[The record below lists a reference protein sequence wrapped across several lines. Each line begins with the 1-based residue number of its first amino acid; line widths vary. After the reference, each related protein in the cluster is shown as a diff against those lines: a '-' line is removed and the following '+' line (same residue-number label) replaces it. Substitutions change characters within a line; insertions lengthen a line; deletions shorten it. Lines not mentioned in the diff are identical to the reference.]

1 MERTM
6 MVRSVLA
13 TALAMALTACGGGGG
28 GGSNVRVDPP
38 PTTPTPPTTPPPTT
52 PPPAKPQEPAFDAH
66 LSVTNARAAQA
77 AGLTGQGVR
86 IGIVDS
92 GVQRNAVAL
101 NGRVL
106 ANFNYIDPA
115 RNNLAV
121 DDVVGHGTAVASL
134 AAGAAVGT
142 WPGGIAPG
150 AQIVSARIISDK
162 PPTDDGSGQ
171 GNAFSGPLGVA
182 QVHQDLI
189 SYNVKVMNN
198 SWGGL
203 YWTDLPTTAQV
214 AAEYRPFVINHGG
227 LVVFAAGN
235 DGRSEP
241 SSLAALPSQKGVA
254 GTLPA
259 ADLERGWLVATAV
272 DPFTPGALASYSNAC
287 GQAARYCLAAPGSA
301 VYPDAN
307 GGSYYWN
314 YGTSFAAPLVSGAA
328 ALVWQRFPYFNNDLV
343 RQTLLGTAKDIG
355 APGVDPVFGYGLLD
369 IGRAINGPGRFDWG
383 DVVANVD
390 AGSTNSMW
398 SNDITGSGG
407 LVKQGG
413 GKLVLA
419 GNNSYSGATRIERG
433 ILTLQNGGVIRSNV
447 TILAQPDPDST
458 GLQFNGGTP
467 RVIGNVVN
475 GGSVFLTT
483 GNTTG
488 TIEGN
493 YTQQP
498 GAQVMIALGANALQ
512 VTGNATINGGVRVHG
527 FVSGYVPQNGTRQD
541 LIHAAGGLN
550 GTFSTQ
556 ATSTGLQGL
565 TLVAPTYG
573 YDSNNAWLNVNQVS
587 VTAAASGLSASAQ
600 AAAQRLE
607 GAFAVLDGNT
617 GLQGSPFGTAAGAL
631 QWAGGGQ
638 QGLADSLQS
647 LSGQAHARAEAA
659 TFDSIDMSRRA
670 IAERCDR
677 VQATPRLRGS
687 WQSALGEAGQG
698 SCAGNAADSRGWMA
712 GQDLP
717 LGGNGLM
724 GVAFGETRS
733 NGGSSFGGD
742 RGRDRQAQAQLYAG
756 WSLGRG
762 YALAQFGSGQFTRAL
777 DRQLL
782 LGAGAYGVSA
792 RYGGRFS
799 SASVE
804 GGYRLGRAGASLTP
818 YLGASTTRVDTDAFN
833 ELGGFGFGLRGD
845 ATRAQRSQMLAGVR
859 GERGWGRWNLR
870 GHAEWQQR
878 LDGGDADWQA
888 SFVGVDAWAPL
899 AGWNAPRGSAL
910 IGVALE
916 SWWGRNGRLSLGF
929 DQRIGGE
936 GARQAALRYST
947 GF

>member
-1 MERTM
+1 MERTT
-6 MVRSVLA
+6 MVRSALG
-13 TALAMALTACGGGGG
+13 TALALALTACGGGGG
-28 GGSNVRVDPP
+28 GSNVRIDPP
-38 PTTPTPPTTPPPTT
+38 PTTPTPPTTPPPTP

-77 AGLTGQGVR
+77 AGLTGQVVR

-101 NGRVL
+101 NGRVV
-106 ANFNYIDPA
+106 ANLNYIDPA
-115 RNNLAV
+115 KNNLGV

-134 AAGAAVGT
+134 AAGAAVGS

-162 PPTDDGSGQ
+162 PPADDGSGK

-189 SYNVKVMNN
+189 NYNVKVMNN

-254 GTLPA
+254 GSLPA

-272 DPFTPGALASYSNAC
+272 DPYTPGALAGYANAC

-328 ALVWQRFPYFNNDLV
+328 ALVWQRFPYFSNDLV

-355 APGVDPVFGYGLLD
+355 AAGVDPVFGYGLLD

-390 AGSTNSMW
+390 AGSTNSIW
-398 SNDITGSGG
+398 SNDITGGGG

-413 GKLVLA
+413 GKLVLV
-419 GNNSYSGATRIERG
+419 GNNSYTGATRIERG
-433 ILTLQNGGVIRSNV
+433 ILSLQNGGVIRSNV
-447 TILAQPDPDST
+447 TILGQPDPDST

-467 RVIGNVVN
+467 RVIGDVTN
-475 GGSVFLTT
+475 GSSVFLTT
-483 GNTTG
+483 ANTTG

-493 YTQQP
+493 YTQQA
-498 GAQVMIALGANALQ
+498 GAQLMIALGANALQ
-512 VTGNATINGGVRVHG
+512 VTGNAAIDGGVRVHG
-527 FVSGYVPQNGTRQD
+527 MVTGYVPQNGARQD
-541 LIHAAGGLN
+541 LIHAAGRLS
-550 GTFSTQ
+550 GTFSTP
-556 ATSTGLQGL
+556 ATSTGLQGVSL
-565 TLVAPTYG
+565 LQSSYG
-573 YDSNNAWLNVNQVS
+573 YDSNNAWLNLTQVS
-587 VTAAASGLSASAQ
+587 VTAAASGLSTSAQ
-600 AAAQRLE
+600 AAAQRVE
-607 GAFAVLDGNT
+607 GAFAVLDGNP
-617 GLQGSPFGTAAGAL
+617 GLQGSQFGAAAGAL
-631 QWAGGGQ
+631 QWTGGGND
-638 QGLADSLQS
+638 GLAASLQS

-670 IAERCDR
+670 IAERFDR
-677 VQATPRLRGS
+677 VQAAPRLRGT

-698 SCAGNAADSRGWMA
+698 SFAGNTADSRGWMA

-717 LGGNGLM
+717 LGSNGLM

-756 WSLGRG
+756 WNLGRG

-845 ATRAQRSQMLAGVR
+845 ANRVQRSQMQAGVR
-859 GERGWGRWNLR
+859 GERGWGRWTLR

-878 LDGGDADWQA
+878 LDGADADWQA

-910 IGVALE
+910 FGVALE

-929 DQRIGGE
+929 DQRVGGE

>member
-1 MERTM
+1 
-6 MVRSVLA
+6 
-13 TALAMALTACGGGGG
+13 
-28 GGSNVRVDPP
+28 
-38 PTTPTPPTTPPPTT
+38 TT

-101 NGRVL
+101 NGRVV
-106 ANFNYIDPA
+106 ANLNYIDPA
-115 RNNLAV
+115 RNNLQV

-134 AAGAAVGT
+134 AAGASVGS

-150 AQIVSARIISDK
+150 AQIVSARIIADK
-162 PPTDDGSGQ
+162 PPVDDGSGK
-171 GNAFSGPLGVA
+171 GNSFSGPLGVA

-235 DGRSEP
+235 DARPEP
-241 SSLAALPSQKGVA
+241 SSLAALPSQLGVA
-254 GTLPA
+254 GSLPA

-272 DPFTPGALASYSNAC
+272 DPYAPGTLASYANAC

-328 ALVWQRFPYFNNDLV
+328 ALVWQRYPYFDNNLV

-355 APGVDPVFGYGLLD
+355 APGVDAVFGYGLLD
-369 IGRAINGPGRFDWG
+369 ISRAIKGPGRFDWG
-383 DVVANVD
+383 DVVVNVD
-390 AGSTNSMW
+390 APSSGSLW
-398 SNDITGSGG
+398 SNDIVGSGG

-413 GKLVLA
+413 GTLVLG

-433 ILTLQNGGVIRSNV
+433 ILSLQNGSVIRSNV

-475 GGSVFLTT
+475 GSSVFLTT

-493 YTQQP
+493 YTQQA
-498 GAQVMIALGANALQ
+498 GAQLMIALGANALQ

-527 FVSGYVPQNGTRQD
+527 FVSGYVPQNGSRQD
-541 LIHAAGGLN
+541 LIHAAGGLS
-550 GTFSTQ
+550 GTFSSP
-556 ATSTGLQGL
+556 ATSSGLQGL
-565 TLVAPTYG
+565 SLLQSSYG
-573 YDSNNAWLNVNQVS
+573 YDTNNAWLNLTQVS
-587 VTAAASGLSASAQ
+587 VTAAATGLTASAQ
-600 AAAQRLE
+600 SAAQRVDS
-607 GAFAVLDGNT
+607 AFSALDGDT
-617 GLQGSPFGTAAGAL
+617 TLQGSAFGTAAGAL
-631 QWAGGGQ
+631 QWTGGGSK
-638 QGLADSLQS
+638 GLEASLQS
-647 LSGQAHARAEAA
+647 LSGQAHARAESA
-659 TFDSIDMSRRA
+659 TFDSIDMARRA
-670 IAERCDR
+670 IAERFDR
-677 VQATPRLRGS
+677 VQAAPRLRGA

-698 SCAGNAADSRGWMA
+698 SFAGNAADSRGWMA

-717 LGGNGLM
+717 LGSNGLM

-756 WSLGRG
+756 WNLGRG
-762 YALAQFGSGQFTRAL
+762 YALAQVGSGQFTRAL

-804 GGYRLGRAGASLTP
+804 GGYRFGRAGASFTP
-818 YLGASTTRVDTDAFN
+818 YVGASSTRVDTDAFN
-833 ELGGFGFGLRGD
+833 ELGGFGFGLRGE
-845 ATRAQRSQMLAGVR
+845 ANRVQRSQMLAGIR
-859 GERGWGRWNLR
+859 GERGWGRWTVR

-878 LDGGDADWQA
+878 LDGADADWQA

-910 IGVALE
+910 FGVALE

-929 DQRIGGE
+929 DQRVGGE

>member
-1 MERTM
+1 
-6 MVRSVLA
+6 A
-13 TALAMALTACGGGGG
+13 
-28 GGSNVRVDPP
+28 
-38 PTTPTPPTTPPPTT
+38 TTPPPTT

-101 NGRVL
+101 NGRVV
-106 ANFNYIDPA
+106 ANLNYIDPA
-115 RNNLAV
+115 RNNLQV

-134 AAGAAVGT
+134 AAGASVGS

-150 AQIVSARIISDK
+150 AQIVSARIIADK
-162 PPTDDGSGQ
+162 PPVDDGSGK
-171 GNAFSGPLGVA
+171 GNSFSGPLGVA

-235 DGRSEP
+235 DARPEP
-241 SSLAALPSQKGVA
+241 SSLAALPSQLGVA
-254 GTLPA
+254 GSLPA

-272 DPFTPGALASYSNAC
+272 DPYAPGTLASYANAC

-328 ALVWQRFPYFNNDLV
+328 ALVWQRYPYFDNNLV

-355 APGVDPVFGYGLLD
+355 APGVDAVFGYGLLD
-369 IGRAINGPGRFDWG
+369 ISRAIKGPGRFDWG
-383 DVVANVD
+383 DVVVNVD
-390 AGSTNSMW
+390 APSSGSLW
-398 SNDITGSGG
+398 SNDIVGSGG

-413 GKLVLA
+413 GTLVLG

-433 ILTLQNGGVIRSNV
+433 ILSLQNGSVIRSNV

-475 GGSVFLTT
+475 GSSVFLTT

-493 YTQQP
+493 YTQQA
-498 GAQVMIALGANALQ
+498 GAQLMIALGANALQ

-527 FVSGYVPQNGTRQD
+527 FVSGYVPQNGSRQD
-541 LIHAAGGLN
+541 LIHAAGGLS
-550 GTFSTQ
+550 GTFSSP
-556 ATSTGLQGL
+556 ATSSGLQGL
-565 TLVAPTYG
+565 SLLQSSYG
-573 YDSNNAWLNVNQVS
+573 YDTNNAWLNLTQVS
-587 VTAAASGLSASAQ
+587 VTAAATGLTASAQ
-600 AAAQRLE
+600 SAAQRVDS
-607 GAFAVLDGNT
+607 AFSALDGDT
-617 GLQGSPFGTAAGAL
+617 TLQGSAFGTAAGAL
-631 QWAGGGQ
+631 QWTGGGSK
-638 QGLADSLQS
+638 GLEASLQS
-647 LSGQAHARAEAA
+647 LSGQAHARAESA
-659 TFDSIDMSRRA
+659 TFDSIDMARRA
-670 IAERCDR
+670 IAERFDR
-677 VQATPRLRGS
+677 VQAAPRLRGA

-698 SCAGNAADSRGWMA
+698 SFAGNAADSRGWMA

-717 LGGNGLM
+717 LGSNGLM

-756 WSLGRG
+756 WNLGRG
-762 YALAQFGSGQFTRAL
+762 YALAQVGSGQFTRAL

-804 GGYRLGRAGASLTP
+804 GGYRFGRAGASFTP
-818 YLGASTTRVDTDAFN
+818 YVGASSTRVDTDAFN
-833 ELGGFGFGLRGD
+833 ELGGFGFGLRGE
-845 ATRAQRSQMLAGVR
+845 ANRVQRSQMLAGIR
-859 GERGWGRWNLR
+859 GERGWGRWTVR

-878 LDGGDADWQA
+878 LDGADADWQA

-910 IGVALE
+910 FGVALE

-929 DQRIGGE
+929 DQRVGGE

>member
-1 MERTM
+1 P
-6 MVRSVLA
+6 LP
-13 TALAMALTACGGGGG
+13 G
-28 GGSNVRVDPP
+28 
-38 PTTPTPPTTPPPTT
+38 
-52 PPPAKPQEPAFDAH
+52 
-66 LSVTNARAAQA
+66 QA

-101 NGRVL
+101 NGRVV
-106 ANFNYIDPA
+106 ANLNYIDPA
-115 RNNLAV
+115 RNNLQV

-134 AAGAAVGT
+134 AAGASVGS

-150 AQIVSARIISDK
+150 AQIVSARIIADK
-162 PPTDDGSGQ
+162 PPVDDGSGK
-171 GNAFSGPLGVA
+171 GNSFSGPLGVA

-235 DGRSEP
+235 DARPEP
-241 SSLAALPSQKGVA
+241 SSLAALPSQLGVA
-254 GTLPA
+254 GSLPA

-272 DPFTPGALASYSNAC
+272 DPYAPGTLASYANAC

-328 ALVWQRFPYFNNDLV
+328 ALVWQRYPYFDNNLV

-355 APGVDPVFGYGLLD
+355 APGVDAVFGYGLLD
-369 IGRAINGPGRFDWG
+369 ISRAIKGPGRFDWG
-383 DVVANVD
+383 DVVVNVD
-390 AGSTNSMW
+390 APSSGSLW
-398 SNDITGSGG
+398 SNDIVGSGG

-413 GKLVLA
+413 GTLVLG

-433 ILTLQNGGVIRSNV
+433 ILSLQNGSVIRSNV

-475 GGSVFLTT
+475 GSSVFLTT

-493 YTQQP
+493 YTQQA
-498 GAQVMIALGANALQ
+498 GAQLMIALGANALQ

-527 FVSGYVPQNGTRQD
+527 FVSGYVPQNGSRQD
-541 LIHAAGGLN
+541 LIHAAGGLS
-550 GTFSTQ
+550 GTFSSP
-556 ATSTGLQGL
+556 ATSSGLQGL
-565 TLVAPTYG
+565 SLLQSSYG
-573 YDSNNAWLNVNQVS
+573 YDTNNAWLNLTQVS
-587 VTAAASGLSASAQ
+587 VTAAATGLTASAQ
-600 AAAQRLE
+600 SAAQRVDS
-607 GAFAVLDGNT
+607 AFSALDGDT
-617 GLQGSPFGTAAGAL
+617 TLQGSAFGTAAGAL
-631 QWAGGGQ
+631 QWTGGGSK
-638 QGLADSLQS
+638 GLEASLQS
-647 LSGQAHARAEAA
+647 LSGQAHARAESA
-659 TFDSIDMSRRA
+659 TFDSIDMARRA
-670 IAERCDR
+670 IAERFDR
-677 VQATPRLRGS
+677 VQAAPRLRGA

-698 SCAGNAADSRGWMA
+698 SFAGNAADSRGWMA

-717 LGGNGLM
+717 LGSNGLM

-756 WSLGRG
+756 WNLGRG
-762 YALAQFGSGQFTRAL
+762 YALAQVGSGQFTRAL

-804 GGYRLGRAGASLTP
+804 GGYRFGRAGASFTP
-818 YLGASTTRVDTDAFN
+818 YVGASSTRVDTDAFN
-833 ELGGFGFGLRGD
+833 ELGGFGFGLRGE
-845 ATRAQRSQMLAGVR
+845 ANRVQRSQMLAGIR
-859 GERGWGRWNLR
+859 GERGWGRWTVR

-878 LDGGDADWQA
+878 LDGADADWQA

-910 IGVALE
+910 FGVALE

-929 DQRIGGE
+929 DQRVGGE

>member
-1 MERTM
+1 MERTT
-6 MVRSVLA
+6 MVRSALA
-13 TALAMALTACGGGGG
+13 TALAMAMTACGGGGG
-28 GGSNVRVDPP
+28 GGNVRIDPP
-38 PTTPTPPTTPPPTT
+38 PTTPTPPTTPPPTA

-92 GVQRNAVAL
+92 GVQRNAAAL
-101 NGRVL
+101 NGRVVGNL
-106 ANFNYIDPA
+106 NYIDPA
-115 RNNLAV
+115 RNNLLV

-134 AAGAAVGT
+134 AAGAPVGT

-150 AQIVSARIISDK
+150 AQIVSARIIADK
-162 PPTDDGSGQ
+162 PPVDDGSGK
-171 GNAFSGPLGVA
+171 GNSFSGPLGVA

-235 DGRSEP
+235 DARTEP
-241 SSLAALPSQKGVA
+241 SSLAALPSQLGVA
-254 GTLPA
+254 GSLPA

-272 DPFTPGALASYSNAC
+272 DPYAPGTLASYANAC

-307 GGSYYWN
+307 GSTYYWN
-314 YGTSFAAPLVSGAA
+314 YGTSFAAPLISGAA
-328 ALVWQRFPYFNNDLV
+328 ALVWQRYPYFDNNLV

-355 APGVDPVFGYGLLD
+355 APGVDAVFGYGLLD
-369 IGRAINGPGRFDWG
+369 ISRAIKGPGRFDWG

-390 AGSTNSMW
+390 APSSGSLW
-398 SNDITGSGG
+398 SNDIVGSGG

-413 GKLVLA
+413 GTLVLA

-433 ILTLQNGGVIRSNV
+433 ILSLQNGGVIRSNV
-447 TILAQPDPDST
+447 TILGQPDPDST

-475 GGSVFLTT
+475 GSSVFLTT
-483 GNTTG
+483 GSTTG

-493 YTQQP
+493 YTQQA
-498 GAQVMIALGANALQ
+498 GGQLMIALGANALQ
-512 VTGNATINGGVRVHG
+512 VTGTASINGGVRVHG
-527 FVSGYVPQNGTRQD
+527 FVSGYVPQNGSRQD
-541 LIHAAGGLN
+541 LVHAAGGLS
-550 GTFSTQ
+550 GTFSSP
-556 ATSTGLQGL
+556 ASSSGLQGL
-565 TLVAPTYG
+565 SLLQSSYG
-573 YDSNNAWLNVNQVS
+573 YDSNTAWLNLTQVS
-587 VTAAASGLSASAQ
+587 VTAAATGLAASAQ
-600 AAAQRLE
+600 SAAQRLE
-607 GAFAVLDGNT
+607 GAFSALDGSPA
-617 GLQGSPFGTAAGAL
+617 LQGSAFGAAAGAL
-631 QWAGGGQ
+631 QWTGGGSE
-638 QGLADSLQS
+638 GLAASLQS
-647 LSGQAHARAEAA
+647 LSGQAHARAESA

-670 IAERCDR
+670 IAERFDR
-677 VQATPRLRGS
+677 VQAAPRLRGA

-698 SCAGNAADSRGWMA
+698 SFAGNAADSRGWMA

-717 LGGNGLM
+717 LGSNGLM

-756 WSLGRG
+756 WNLGRG
-762 YALAQFGSGQFTRAL
+762 YALAQVGSGQFTRAL

-804 GGYRLGRAGASLTP
+804 GGYRFGRAGASLTP

-845 ATRAQRSQMLAGVR
+845 ANRVQRSQMLAGIR
-859 GERGWGRWNLR
+859 GERGWGRWTLR

-878 LDGGDADWQA
+878 LDGADADWQA
-888 SFVGVDAWAPL
+888 SFVGVDAWAAL
-899 AGWNAPRGSAL
+899 AGWDAPRGSAL
-910 IGVALE
+910 FGVALE

-929 DQRIGGE
+929 DQRVGGE

>member
-6 MVRSVLA
+6 MVRSALA
-13 TALAMALTACGGGGG
+13 SALAMALTACGGGGG
-28 GGSNVRVDPP
+28 GGNVRIDPP

-101 NGRVL
+101 NGRVV
-106 ANFNYIDPA
+106 ANLNYIDPA
-115 RNNLAV
+115 RNNLQV

-134 AAGAAVGT
+134 AAGASVGS

-150 AQIVSARIISDK
+150 AQIVSARIIADK
-162 PPTDDGSGQ
+162 PPVDDGSGK
-171 GNAFSGPLGVA
+171 GNSFSGPLGVA

-235 DGRSEP
+235 DARPEP
-241 SSLAALPSQKGVA
+241 SRLAALPSQLGVA
-254 GTLPA
+254 GSLPA

-272 DPFTPGALASYSNAC
+272 DPYAPGTLASYANAC

-328 ALVWQRFPYFNNDLV
+328 ALVWQRYPYFDNNLV

-355 APGVDPVFGYGLLD
+355 APGVDAVFGYGLLD
-369 IGRAINGPGRFDWG
+369 ISRAIKGPGRFDWG
-383 DVVANVD
+383 DVVVNVD
-390 AGSTNSMW
+390 APSSGSLW
-398 SNDITGSGG
+398 SNDIVGSGG

-413 GKLVLA
+413 GTLVLG

-433 ILTLQNGGVIRSNV
+433 ILSLQNGSVIRSNV

-475 GGSVFLTT
+475 GSSVFLTT

-493 YTQQP
+493 YTQQA
-498 GAQVMIALGANALQ
+498 GAQLMIALGANALQ

-527 FVSGYVPQNGTRQD
+527 FVSGYVPQNGSRQD
-541 LIHAAGGLN
+541 LIHAAGGLS
-550 GTFSTQ
+550 GTFSSP
-556 ATSTGLQGL
+556 ATSSGLQGL
-565 TLVAPTYG
+565 SLLQSSYG
-573 YDSNNAWLNVNQVS
+573 YDTNNAWLNLTQVS
-587 VTAAASGLSASAQ
+587 VTAAATGLTASAQ
-600 AAAQRLE
+600 SAAQRVDS
-607 GAFAVLDGNT
+607 AFSALDCDT
-617 GLQGSPFGTAAGAL
+617 TLQGSAFGTAAGAL
-631 QWAGGGQ
+631 QWTGGGSK
-638 QGLADSLQS
+638 GLEASLQS
-647 LSGQAHARAEAA
+647 LSGQAHARAESA
-659 TFDSIDMSRRA
+659 TFDSIDMARRA
-670 IAERCDR
+670 IAERFDR
-677 VQATPRLRGS
+677 VQAAPRLRGA

-698 SCAGNAADSRGWMA
+698 SFAGNAADSRGWMA

-717 LGGNGLM
+717 LGSNGLM

-756 WSLGRG
+756 WNLGRG
-762 YALAQFGSGQFTRAL
+762 YALAQVGSGQFTRAL

-804 GGYRLGRAGASLTP
+804 GGYRFGRAGASFTP
-818 YLGASTTRVDTDAFN
+818 YVGASSTRVDTNAFN
-833 ELGGFGFGLRGD
+833 ELGGFGFGLRGE
-845 ATRAQRSQMLAGVR
+845 ANRVQRSQMLAGIR
-859 GERGWGRWNLR
+859 GERGWGRWTVR

-878 LDGGDADWQA
+878 LDGADADWQA

-910 IGVALE
+910 FGVALE

-929 DQRIGGE
+929 DQRVGGE

>member
-6 MVRSVLA
+6 MVRSALA
-13 TALAMALTACGGGGG
+13 SALAMALTACGGGGG
-28 GGSNVRVDPP
+28 GGNVRIDPP

-101 NGRVL
+101 NGRVV
-106 ANFNYIDPA
+106 ANLNYIDPA
-115 RNNLAV
+115 RNNLQV

-134 AAGAAVGT
+134 AAGASVGS

-150 AQIVSARIISDK
+150 AQIVSARIIADK
-162 PPTDDGSGQ
+162 PPVDDGSGK
-171 GNAFSGPLGVA
+171 GNSFSGPLGVA

-235 DGRSEP
+235 DARPEP
-241 SSLAALPSQKGVA
+241 SSLAALPSQLGVA
-254 GTLPA
+254 GSLPA

-272 DPFTPGALASYSNAC
+272 DPYAPGTLASYANAC

-328 ALVWQRFPYFNNDLV
+328 ALVWQRYPYFDNNLV

-355 APGVDPVFGYGLLD
+355 APGVDAVFGYGLLD
-369 IGRAINGPGRFDWG
+369 ISRAIKGPGRFDWG
-383 DVVANVD
+383 DVVVNVD
-390 AGSTNSMW
+390 APSSGSLW
-398 SNDITGSGG
+398 SNDIVGSGG

-413 GKLVLA
+413 GTLVLG

-433 ILTLQNGGVIRSNV
+433 ILSLQNGSVIRSNV

-475 GGSVFLTT
+475 GSSVFLTT

-493 YTQQP
+493 YTQQA
-498 GAQVMIALGANALQ
+498 GAQLMIALGANALQ

-527 FVSGYVPQNGTRQD
+527 FVSGYVPQNGSRQD
-541 LIHAAGGLN
+541 LIHAAGGLS
-550 GTFSTQ
+550 GTFSSP
-556 ATSTGLQGL
+556 ATSSGLQGL
-565 TLVAPTYG
+565 SLLQSSYG
-573 YDSNNAWLNVNQVS
+573 YDSNNAWLNLTQVS
-587 VTAAASGLSASAQ
+587 VTAAATGLTASAQ
-600 AAAQRLE
+600 SAAQRVDS
-607 GAFAVLDGNT
+607 AFSALDGDT
-617 GLQGSPFGTAAGAL
+617 TLQGSAFGTAAGAL
-631 QWAGGGQ
+631 QWTGGGSK
-638 QGLADSLQS
+638 GLEASLQS
-647 LSGQAHARAEAA
+647 LSGQAHARAESA
-659 TFDSIDMSRRA
+659 TFDSIDMARRA
-670 IAERCDR
+670 IAERFDR
-677 VQATPRLRGS
+677 VQAAPRLRGA

-698 SCAGNAADSRGWMA
+698 SFAGNAADSRGWMA

-717 LGGNGLM
+717 LGSNGLM

-756 WSLGRG
+756 WNLGRG
-762 YALAQFGSGQFTRAL
+762 YALAQVGSGQFTRAL

-804 GGYRLGRAGASLTP
+804 GGYRFGRAGASFTP
-818 YLGASTTRVDTDAFN
+818 YVGASSTRVDTDAFN
-833 ELGGFGFGLRGD
+833 ELGGFGFGLRGE
-845 ATRAQRSQMLAGVR
+845 ANRVQRSLMLAGIR
-859 GERGWGRWNLR
+859 GERGWGRWTVR

-878 LDGGDADWQA
+878 LDGADADWQA

-910 IGVALE
+910 FGVALE

-929 DQRIGGE
+929 DQRVGGE

>member
-1 MERTM
+1 MP
-6 MVRSVLA
+6 
-13 TALAMALTACGGGGG
+13 G
-28 GGSNVRVDPP
+28 
-38 PTTPTPPTTPPPTT
+38 
-52 PPPAKPQEPAFDAH
+52 
-66 LSVTNARAAQA
+66 QA

-101 NGRVL
+101 NGRVV
-106 ANFNYIDPA
+106 ANLNYIDPA
-115 RNNLAV
+115 RNNLQV

-134 AAGAAVGT
+134 AAGASVGS

-150 AQIVSARIISDK
+150 AQIVSARIIADK
-162 PPTDDGSGQ
+162 PPVDDGSGK
-171 GNAFSGPLGVA
+171 GNSFSGPLGVA

-235 DGRSEP
+235 DARPEP
-241 SSLAALPSQKGVA
+241 SSLAALPSQLGVA
-254 GTLPA
+254 GSLPA

-272 DPFTPGALASYSNAC
+272 DPYAPGTLASYANAC

-328 ALVWQRFPYFNNDLV
+328 ALVWQRYPYFDNNLV

-355 APGVDPVFGYGLLD
+355 APGVDAVFGYGLLD
-369 IGRAINGPGRFDWG
+369 ISRAIKGPGRFDWG
-383 DVVANVD
+383 DVVVNVD
-390 AGSTNSMW
+390 APSSGSLW
-398 SNDITGSGG
+398 SNDIVGSGG

-413 GKLVLA
+413 GTLVLG

-433 ILTLQNGGVIRSNV
+433 ILSLQNGSVIRSNV

-475 GGSVFLTT
+475 GSSVFLTT

-493 YTQQP
+493 YTQQA
-498 GAQVMIALGANALQ
+498 GAQLMIALGANALQ

-527 FVSGYVPQNGTRQD
+527 FVSGYVPQNGSRQD
-541 LIHAAGGLN
+541 LIHAAGGLS
-550 GTFSTQ
+550 GTFSSP
-556 ATSTGLQGL
+556 ATSSGLQGL
-565 TLVAPTYG
+565 SLLQSSYG
-573 YDSNNAWLNVNQVS
+573 YDTNNAWLNLTQVS
-587 VTAAASGLSASAQ
+587 VTAAATGLTASAQ
-600 AAAQRLE
+600 SAAQRVDS
-607 GAFAVLDGNT
+607 AFSALDGDT
-617 GLQGSPFGTAAGAL
+617 TLQGSAFGTAAGAL
-631 QWAGGGQ
+631 QWTGGGSK
-638 QGLADSLQS
+638 GLEASLQS
-647 LSGQAHARAEAA
+647 LSGQAHARAESA
-659 TFDSIDMSRRA
+659 TFDSIDMARRA
-670 IAERCDR
+670 IAERFDR
-677 VQATPRLRGS
+677 VQAAPRLRGA

-698 SCAGNAADSRGWMA
+698 SFAGNAADSRGWMA

-717 LGGNGLM
+717 LGSNGLM

-756 WSLGRG
+756 WNLGRG
-762 YALAQFGSGQFTRAL
+762 YALAQVGSGQFTRAL

-804 GGYRLGRAGASLTP
+804 GGYRFGRAGASFTP
-818 YLGASTTRVDTDAFN
+818 YVGASSTRVDTDAFN
-833 ELGGFGFGLRGD
+833 ELGGFGFGLRGE
-845 ATRAQRSQMLAGVR
+845 ANRVQRSQMLAGIR
-859 GERGWGRWNLR
+859 GERGWGRWTVR

-878 LDGGDADWQA
+878 LDGADADWQA

-910 IGVALE
+910 FGVALE

-929 DQRIGGE
+929 DQRVGGE

>member
-1 MERTM
+1 
-6 MVRSVLA
+6 
-13 TALAMALTACGGGGG
+13 
-28 GGSNVRVDPP
+28 
-38 PTTPTPPTTPPPTT
+38 PPPTT

-101 NGRVL
+101 NGRVV
-106 ANFNYIDPA
+106 ANLNYIDPA
-115 RNNLAV
+115 RNNLQV

-134 AAGAAVGT
+134 AAGASVGS

-150 AQIVSARIISDK
+150 AQIVSARIIADK
-162 PPTDDGSGQ
+162 PPVDDGSGK
-171 GNAFSGPLGVA
+171 GNSFSGPLGVA

-235 DGRSEP
+235 DARPEP
-241 SSLAALPSQKGVA
+241 SSLAALPSQLGVA
-254 GTLPA
+254 GSLPA

-272 DPFTPGALASYSNAC
+272 DPYAPGTLASYANAC

-328 ALVWQRFPYFNNDLV
+328 ALVWQRYPYFDNNLV

-355 APGVDPVFGYGLLD
+355 APGVDAVFGYGLLD
-369 IGRAINGPGRFDWG
+369 ISRAIKGPGRFDWG
-383 DVVANVD
+383 DVVVNVD
-390 AGSTNSMW
+390 APSSGSLW
-398 SNDITGSGG
+398 SNDIVGSGG

-413 GKLVLA
+413 GTLVLG

-433 ILTLQNGGVIRSNV
+433 ILSLQNGSVIRSNV

-475 GGSVFLTT
+475 GSSVFLTT

-493 YTQQP
+493 YTQQA
-498 GAQVMIALGANALQ
+498 GAQLMIALGANALQ

-527 FVSGYVPQNGTRQD
+527 FVSGYVPQNGSRQD
-541 LIHAAGGLN
+541 LIHAAGGLS
-550 GTFSTQ
+550 GTFSSP
-556 ATSTGLQGL
+556 ATSSGLQGL
-565 TLVAPTYG
+565 SLLQSSYG
-573 YDSNNAWLNVNQVS
+573 YDTNNAWLNLTQVS
-587 VTAAASGLSASAQ
+587 VTAAATGLTASAQ
-600 AAAQRLE
+600 SAAQRVDS
-607 GAFAVLDGNT
+607 AFSALDGDT
-617 GLQGSPFGTAAGAL
+617 TLQGSAFGTAAGAL
-631 QWAGGGQ
+631 QWTGGGSK
-638 QGLADSLQS
+638 GLEASLQS
-647 LSGQAHARAEAA
+647 LSGQAHARAESA
-659 TFDSIDMSRRA
+659 TFDSIDMARRA
-670 IAERCDR
+670 IAERFDR
-677 VQATPRLRGS
+677 VQAAPRLRGA

-698 SCAGNAADSRGWMA
+698 SFAGNAADSRGWMA

-717 LGGNGLM
+717 LGSNGLM

-756 WSLGRG
+756 WNLGRG
-762 YALAQFGSGQFTRAL
+762 YALAQVGSGQFTRAL

-804 GGYRLGRAGASLTP
+804 GGYRFGRAGASFTP
-818 YLGASTTRVDTDAFN
+818 YVGASSTRVDTDAFN
-833 ELGGFGFGLRGD
+833 ELGGFGFGLRGE
-845 ATRAQRSQMLAGVR
+845 ANRVQRSLMLAGIR
-859 GERGWGRWNLR
+859 GERGWGRWTVR

-878 LDGGDADWQA
+878 LDGADADWQA

-910 IGVALE
+910 FGVALE

-929 DQRIGGE
+929 DQRVGGE

>member
-1 MERTM
+1 
-6 MVRSVLA
+6 
-13 TALAMALTACGGGGG
+13 
-28 GGSNVRVDPP
+28 
-38 PTTPTPPTTPPPTT
+38 
-52 PPPAKPQEPAFDAH
+52 
-66 LSVTNARAAQA
+66 
-77 AGLTGQGVR
+77 GQGVR

-101 NGRVL
+101 NGRVV
-106 ANFNYIDPA
+106 ANLNYIDPA
-115 RNNLAV
+115 RNNLQV

-134 AAGAAVGT
+134 AAGASVGS

-150 AQIVSARIISDK
+150 AQIVSARIIADK
-162 PPTDDGSGQ
+162 PPVDDGSGK
-171 GNAFSGPLGVA
+171 GNSFSGPLGVA

-235 DGRSEP
+235 DARPEP
-241 SSLAALPSQKGVA
+241 SSLAALPSQLGVA
-254 GTLPA
+254 GSLPA

-272 DPFTPGALASYSNAC
+272 DPYAPGTLASYANAC

-328 ALVWQRFPYFNNDLV
+328 ALVWQRYPYFDNNLV

-355 APGVDPVFGYGLLD
+355 APGVDAVFGYGLLD
-369 IGRAINGPGRFDWG
+369 ISRAIKGPGRFDWG
-383 DVVANVD
+383 DVVVNVD
-390 AGSTNSMW
+390 APSSGSLW
-398 SNDITGSGG
+398 SNDIVGSGG

-413 GKLVLA
+413 GTLVLG

-433 ILTLQNGGVIRSNV
+433 ILSLQNGSVIRSNV

-475 GGSVFLTT
+475 GSSVFLTT

-493 YTQQP
+493 YTQQA
-498 GAQVMIALGANALQ
+498 GAQLMIALGANALQ

-527 FVSGYVPQNGTRQD
+527 FVSGYVPQNGSRQD
-541 LIHAAGGLN
+541 LIHAAGGLS
-550 GTFSTQ
+550 GTFSSP
-556 ATSTGLQGL
+556 ATSSGLQGL
-565 TLVAPTYG
+565 SLLQSSYG
-573 YDSNNAWLNVNQVS
+573 YDTNNAWLNLTQVS
-587 VTAAASGLSASAQ
+587 VTAAATGLTASAQ
-600 AAAQRLE
+600 SAAQRVDS
-607 GAFAVLDGNT
+607 AFSALDGDT
-617 GLQGSPFGTAAGAL
+617 TLQGSAFGTAAGAL
-631 QWAGGGQ
+631 QWTGGGSK
-638 QGLADSLQS
+638 GLEASLQS
-647 LSGQAHARAEAA
+647 LSGQAHARAESA
-659 TFDSIDMSRRA
+659 TFDSIDMARRA
-670 IAERCDR
+670 IAERFDR
-677 VQATPRLRGS
+677 VQAAPRLRGA

-698 SCAGNAADSRGWMA
+698 SFAGNAADSRGWMA

-717 LGGNGLM
+717 LGSNGLM

-756 WSLGRG
+756 WNLGRG
-762 YALAQFGSGQFTRAL
+762 YALAQVGSGQFTRAL

-799 SASVE
+799 SASFE
-804 GGYRLGRAGASLTP
+804 GGYRFGRAGASFTP
-818 YLGASTTRVDTDAFN
+818 YVGASSTRVDTDAFN
-833 ELGGFGFGLRGD
+833 ELGGFGFGLRGE
-845 ATRAQRSQMLAGVR
+845 ANRVQRSQMLAGIR
-859 GERGWGRWNLR
+859 GERGWGRWTVR

-878 LDGGDADWQA
+878 LDGADADWQA

-910 IGVALE
+910 FGVALE

-929 DQRIGGE
+929 DQRVGGE

>member
-1 MERTM
+1 M
-6 MVRSVLA
+6 
-13 TALAMALTACGGGGG
+13 
-28 GGSNVRVDPP
+28 
-38 PTTPTPPTTPPPTT
+38 
-52 PPPAKPQEPAFDAH
+52 
-66 LSVTNARAAQA
+66 TNARAAQA

-92 GVQRNAVAL
+92 GVQRNAAAL
-101 NGRVL
+101 NGRVVGNL
-106 ANFNYIDPA
+106 NYIDPA
-115 RNNLAV
+115 RNNLLV

-134 AAGAAVGT
+134 AAGAPVGT

-150 AQIVSARIISDK
+150 AQIVSARIIADK
-162 PPTDDGSGQ
+162 PPVDDGSGK
-171 GNAFSGPLGVA
+171 GNSFGGPLGVA

-235 DGRSEP
+235 DARTEP
-241 SSLAALPSQKGVA
+241 SSLAALPSQLGVA
-254 GTLPA
+254 GSLPA

-272 DPFTPGALASYSNAC
+272 DPYAPGTLASYANAC

-307 GGSYYWN
+307 GSTYYWN
-314 YGTSFAAPLVSGAA
+314 YGTSFAAPLISGAA
-328 ALVWQRFPYFNNDLV
+328 ALVWQRYPYFDNNLV

-355 APGVDPVFGYGLLD
+355 APGVDAVFGYGLLD
-369 IGRAINGPGRFDWG
+369 ISRAIKGPGRFDWG

-390 AGSTNSMW
+390 APSSGSLW
-398 SNDITGSGG
+398 SNDIVGSGG

-413 GKLVLA
+413 GSLVLA

-433 ILTLQNGGVIRSNV
+433 ILSLQNGGVIRSNV
-447 TILAQPDPDST
+447 TILGQPDPDST

-475 GGSVFLTT
+475 GSSVFLTT
-483 GNTTG
+483 GSTTG

-493 YTQQP
+493 YTQQA
-498 GAQVMIALGANALQ
+498 GGQLMIALGANALQ
-512 VTGNATINGGVRVHG
+512 VTGTASINGGVRVHG
-527 FVSGYVPQNGTRQD
+527 FVSGYVPQNGSRQD
-541 LIHAAGGLN
+541 LVHAAGGLS
-550 GTFSTQ
+550 GTFSSP
-556 ATSTGLQGL
+556 ASSSGLQGL
-565 TLVAPTYG
+565 SLLQSSYG
-573 YDSNNAWLNVNQVS
+573 YDSNTAWLNLTQVS
-587 VTAAASGLSASAQ
+587 VTAAATGLAASAQ
-600 AAAQRLE
+600 SAAQRLE
-607 GAFAVLDGNT
+607 GAFSALDGSPA
-617 GLQGSPFGTAAGAL
+617 LQGSAFGTAAGAL
-631 QWAGGGQ
+631 QWTGGGSE
-638 QGLADSLQS
+638 GLAASLQS
-647 LSGQAHARAEAA
+647 LSGQAHARAESA

-670 IAERCDR
+670 IAERFDR
-677 VQATPRLRGS
+677 VQAAPRLRGA

-698 SCAGNAADSRGWMA
+698 SFAGNAADSRGWMA

-717 LGGNGLM
+717 LGSNGLM

-756 WSLGRG
+756 WNLGRG
-762 YALAQFGSGQFTRAL
+762 YALAQVGSGQFTRAL

-804 GGYRLGRAGASLTP
+804 GGYRFGRAGASLTP

-845 ATRAQRSQMLAGVR
+845 ANRVQRSQMLAGIR
-859 GERGWGRWNLR
+859 GERGWGRWTLR

-878 LDGGDADWQA
+878 LDGADADWQA

-899 AGWNAPRGSAL
+899 AGWDAPRGSAL
-910 IGVALE
+910 FGVALE

-929 DQRIGGE
+929 DQRVGGE

>member
-6 MVRSVLA
+6 MVRSALA
-13 TALAMALTACGGGGG
+13 TALAMAMTACGGGGG
-28 GGSNVRVDPP
+28 GGNVRIDPP
-38 PTTPTPPTTPPPTT
+38 PTTPAPPTTPPPTT

-77 AGLTGQGVR
+77 AGLTGQGVH

-92 GVQRNAVAL
+92 GVQRNAAAL
-101 NGRVL
+101 NGRVVGNL
-106 ANFNYIDPA
+106 NYIDPA
-115 RNNLAV
+115 RNNLLV

-134 AAGAAVGT
+134 AAGASVGS

-150 AQIVSARIISDK
+150 AQIVSARIIADK
-162 PPTDDGSGQ
+162 PPVDDGSGK
-171 GNAFSGPLGVA
+171 GNSFSGPLGVA

-235 DGRSEP
+235 DARTEP
-241 SSLAALPSQKGVA
+241 SSLAALPSQQGVA
-254 GTLPA
+254 GSLPA

-272 DPFTPGALASYSNAC
+272 DPYAPGTLASYANAC

-307 GGSYYWN
+307 GSTYYWN

-328 ALVWQRFPYFNNDLV
+328 ALVWQRYPYFDNNLV

-355 APGVDPVFGYGLLD
+355 APGVDAVFGYGLLD

-390 AGSTNSMW
+390 VASTGSKW
-398 SNDITGSGG
+398 SNDIVGSGG

-413 GKLVLA
+413 GTLVLA

-433 ILTLQNGGVIRSNV
+433 ILSLQNGGVIRSNV
-447 TILAQPDPDST
+447 TILGQPDPDST

-475 GGSVFLTT
+475 GSSVFLTT

-493 YTQQP
+493 YTQQA
-498 GAQVMIALGANALQ
+498 GAQLMIALGANALQ

-527 FVSGYVPQNGTRQD
+527 FVSGYVPQNGSRQD
-541 LIHAAGGLN
+541 LIHAAGGLS
-550 GTFSTQ
+550 GTFSAP
-556 ATSTGLQGL
+556 ATSSGLQGL
-565 TLVAPTYG
+565 SLLQSSYG
-573 YDSNNAWLNVNQVS
+573 YDSNNAWLNLTQVS
-587 VTAAASGLSASAQ
+587 VTAAATGLTASAQ
-600 AAAQRLE
+600 SAAQRVD
-607 GAFAVLDGNT
+607 GAFSALDGNT
-617 GLQGSPFGTAAGAL
+617 ALQGSAFGTAAGAL
-631 QWAGGGQ
+631 QWTGGGSK
-638 QGLADSLQS
+638 GLEASLQS
-647 LSGQAHARAEAA
+647 LSGQAHARAESA

-670 IAERCDR
+670 IAERFDR
-677 VQATPRLRGS
+677 VQAAPRLRGA

-698 SCAGNAADSRGWMA
+698 SFAGNAADSRGWMA

-717 LGGNGLM
+717 LGSNGLM

-756 WSLGRG
+756 WNLGRG
-762 YALAQFGSGQFTRAL
+762 YALAQVGSGQFTRAL

-804 GGYRLGRAGASLTP
+804 GGYRFGRSGASLTP

-845 ATRAQRSQMLAGVR
+845 ANRVQRSQMLAGIR
-859 GERGWGRWNLR
+859 GERGWGRWTLR

-878 LDGGDADWQA
+878 LDGAGADWQA

-910 IGVALE
+910 FGVALE

-929 DQRIGGE
+929 DQRVGGE

>member
-1 MERTM
+1 MERTT
-6 MVRSVLA
+6 MVRSALA
-13 TALAMALTACGGGGG
+13 TALAMAMTACGGGGG
-28 GGSNVRVDPP
+28 GGNVRIDPP
-38 PTTPTPPTTPPPTT
+38 PTTPTPPTTPPPTA

-92 GVQRNAVAL
+92 GVQRNAAAL
-101 NGRVL
+101 NGRVVGNL
-106 ANFNYIDPA
+106 NYIDPA
-115 RNNLAV
+115 RNNLLV

-134 AAGAAVGT
+134 AAGAPVGT

-150 AQIVSARIISDK
+150 AQIVSARIIADK
-162 PPTDDGSGQ
+162 PPVDDGSGK
-171 GNAFSGPLGVA
+171 GNSFSGPLGVA

-235 DGRSEP
+235 DARTEP
-241 SSLAALPSQKGVA
+241 SSLAALPSQLGVA
-254 GTLPA
+254 GSLPA

-272 DPFTPGALASYSNAC
+272 DPYAPGTLASYANAC

-307 GGSYYWN
+307 GSTYYWN
-314 YGTSFAAPLVSGAA
+314 YGTSFAAPLISGAA
-328 ALVWQRFPYFNNDLV
+328 ALVWQRYPYFDNNLV

-355 APGVDPVFGYGLLD
+355 APGVDAVFGYGLLD
-369 IGRAINGPGRFDWG
+369 ISRAIKGPGRFDWG
-383 DVVANVD
+383 DVVASVD
-390 AGSTNSMW
+390 APSSGSLW
-398 SNDITGSGG
+398 SNDIVGSGG

-413 GKLVLA
+413 GTLVLA

-433 ILTLQNGGVIRSNV
+433 ILSLQNGGVIRSNV
-447 TILAQPDPDST
+447 TILGQPDPDST

-475 GGSVFLTT
+475 GSSVFLTT
-483 GNTTG
+483 GSTTG

-493 YTQQP
+493 YTQQA
-498 GAQVMIALGANALQ
+498 GGQLMIALGANALQ
-512 VTGNATINGGVRVHG
+512 VTGTASINGGVRVHG
-527 FVSGYVPQNGTRQD
+527 FVSGYVPQNGSRQD
-541 LIHAAGGLN
+541 LVHAAGGLS
-550 GTFSTQ
+550 GTFSSP
-556 ATSTGLQGL
+556 ASSSGLQGL
-565 TLVAPTYG
+565 SLLQSSYG
-573 YDSNNAWLNVNQVS
+573 YDSNTAWLNLTQVS
-587 VTAAASGLSASAQ
+587 VTAAATGLAASAQ
-600 AAAQRLE
+600 SAAQRLE
-607 GAFAVLDGNT
+607 GAFSALDGSPA
-617 GLQGSPFGTAAGAL
+617 LQGSAFGAAAGAL
-631 QWAGGGQ
+631 QWTGGGSE
-638 QGLADSLQS
+638 GLAASLQS
-647 LSGQAHARAEAA
+647 LSGQAHARAESA

-670 IAERCDR
+670 IAERFDR
-677 VQATPRLRGS
+677 VQAAPRLRGA

-698 SCAGNAADSRGWMA
+698 SFAGNAADSRGWMA

-717 LGGNGLM
+717 LGSNGLM

-756 WSLGRG
+756 WNLGRG
-762 YALAQFGSGQFTRAL
+762 YALAQVGSGQFTRAL

-804 GGYRLGRAGASLTP
+804 GGYRFGRAGASLTP

-845 ATRAQRSQMLAGVR
+845 ANRVQRSQMLAGIR
-859 GERGWGRWNLR
+859 GERGWGRWTLR

-878 LDGGDADWQA
+878 LDGADADWQA

-899 AGWNAPRGSAL
+899 AGWDAPRGSAL
-910 IGVALE
+910 FGVALE

-929 DQRIGGE
+929 DQRVGGE

>member
-6 MVRSVLA
+6 MVRSALA
-13 TALAMALTACGGGGG
+13 SALAMALTACGGGGG
-28 GGSNVRVDPP
+28 GGNVRIDPP

-101 NGRVL
+101 NGRVV
-106 ANFNYIDPA
+106 ANLNYIDPA
-115 RNNLAV
+115 RNNLQV

-134 AAGAAVGT
+134 AAGASVGS

-150 AQIVSARIISDK
+150 AQIVSARIIADK
-162 PPTDDGSGQ
+162 PPVDDGSGK
-171 GNAFSGPLGVA
+171 GNSFSGPLGVA

-235 DGRSEP
+235 DARPEP
-241 SSLAALPSQKGVA
+241 SSLAALPSQLGVA
-254 GTLPA
+254 GSLPA

-272 DPFTPGALASYSNAC
+272 DPYAPGALASYANAC

-328 ALVWQRFPYFNNDLV
+328 ALVWQRYPYFDNNLV

-355 APGVDPVFGYGLLD
+355 APGVDAVFGYGLLD
-369 IGRAINGPGRFDWG
+369 ISRAIKGPGRFDWG
-383 DVVANVD
+383 DVVVNVD
-390 AGSTNSMW
+390 APSSGSLW
-398 SNDITGSGG
+398 SNDIVGSGG

-413 GKLVLA
+413 GTLVLG

-433 ILTLQNGGVIRSNV
+433 ILSLQNGSVIRSNV

-475 GGSVFLTT
+475 GSSVFLTT

-493 YTQQP
+493 YTQQA
-498 GAQVMIALGANALQ
+498 GAQLMIALGANALQ

-527 FVSGYVPQNGTRQD
+527 FVSGYVPQNGSRQD
-541 LIHAAGGLN
+541 LIHAAGGLS
-550 GTFSTQ
+550 GTFSSP
-556 ATSTGLQGL
+556 ATSSGLQGL
-565 TLVAPTYG
+565 SLLQSSYG
-573 YDSNNAWLNVNQVS
+573 YDTNNAWLNLTQVS
-587 VTAAASGLSASAQ
+587 VTAAATGLTASAQ
-600 AAAQRLE
+600 SAAQRVDS
-607 GAFAVLDGNT
+607 AFSALDGDT
-617 GLQGSPFGTAAGAL
+617 TLQGSAFGTAAGAL
-631 QWAGGGQ
+631 QWTGGGSK
-638 QGLADSLQS
+638 GLEASLQS
-647 LSGQAHARAEAA
+647 LSGQAHARAESA
-659 TFDSIDMSRRA
+659 TFDSIDMARRA
-670 IAERCDR
+670 IAERFDR
-677 VQATPRLRGS
+677 VQAAPRLRGA

-698 SCAGNAADSRGWMA
+698 SFAGNAADSRGWMA

-717 LGGNGLM
+717 LGSNGLM

-756 WSLGRG
+756 WNLGRG
-762 YALAQFGSGQFTRAL
+762 YALAQVGSGQFTRAL

-782 LGAGAYGVSA
+782 LGAGAYSVSA

-804 GGYRLGRAGASLTP
+804 GGYRFGRAGASFTP
-818 YLGASTTRVDTDAFN
+818 YVGASSTRVDTDAFN
-833 ELGGFGFGLRGD
+833 ELGGFGFGLRGE
-845 ATRAQRSQMLAGVR
+845 ANRVQRSQMLAGIR
-859 GERGWGRWNLR
+859 GERGWGRWTVR

-878 LDGGDADWQA
+878 LDGADADWQA

-910 IGVALE
+910 FGVALE

-929 DQRIGGE
+929 DQRVGGE

>member
-6 MVRSVLA
+6 MVRSALA
-13 TALAMALTACGGGGG
+13 SALAMALTACGGGGG
-28 GGSNVRVDPP
+28 GGNVRIDPP

-101 NGRVL
+101 NGRVV
-106 ANFNYIDPA
+106 ANLNYIDPA
-115 RNNLAV
+115 RNNLQV

-134 AAGAAVGT
+134 AAGASVGS

-150 AQIVSARIISDK
+150 AQIVSARIIADK
-162 PPTDDGSGQ
+162 PPVDDGSGK
-171 GNAFSGPLGVA
+171 GNSFSGPLGVA

-235 DGRSEP
+235 DARPEP
-241 SSLAALPSQKGVA
+241 SSLAALPSQLGVA
-254 GTLPA
+254 GSLPA

-272 DPFTPGALASYSNAC
+272 DPYAPGTLASYANAC

-328 ALVWQRFPYFNNDLV
+328 ALVWQRYPYFDNNLV

-355 APGVDPVFGYGLLD
+355 APGVDAVFGYGLLD
-369 IGRAINGPGRFDWG
+369 ISRAIKGPGRFDWG
-383 DVVANVD
+383 DVVVNVD
-390 AGSTNSMW
+390 APSSGSLW
-398 SNDITGSGG
+398 SNDIVGSGG

-413 GKLVLA
+413 GTLVLG

-433 ILTLQNGGVIRSNV
+433 ILSLQNGSVIRSNV

-475 GGSVFLTT
+475 GSSVFLTT

-493 YTQQP
+493 YTQQA
-498 GAQVMIALGANALQ
+498 GAQLMIALGANALQ

-527 FVSGYVPQNGTRQD
+527 FVSGYVPQNGSRQD
-541 LIHAAGGLN
+541 LIHAAGGLS
-550 GTFSTQ
+550 GTFSSP
-556 ATSTGLQGL
+556 ATSSGLQGL
-565 TLVAPTYG
+565 SLLQSSYG
-573 YDSNNAWLNVNQVS
+573 YDSNNAWLNLTQVS
-587 VTAAASGLSASAQ
+587 VTAAATGLTASAQ
-600 AAAQRLE
+600 SAAQRVDS
-607 GAFAVLDGNT
+607 AFSALDGDT
-617 GLQGSPFGTAAGAL
+617 TLQGSAFGTAAGAL
-631 QWAGGGQ
+631 QWTGGGSKA
-638 QGLADSLQS
+638 LEASLQS
-647 LSGQAHARAEAA
+647 LSGQAHARAESA
-659 TFDSIDMSRRA
+659 TFDSIDMARRA
-670 IAERCDR
+670 IAERFDR
-677 VQATPRLRGS
+677 VQAAPRLRGA

-698 SCAGNAADSRGWMA
+698 SFAGNAADSRGWMA

-717 LGGNGLM
+717 LGSNGLM

-756 WSLGRG
+756 WNLGRG
-762 YALAQFGSGQFTRAL
+762 YALAQVGSGQFTRAL

-782 LGAGAYGVSA
+782 LGASAYGVSA

-804 GGYRLGRAGASLTP
+804 GGYRFGRAGASFTP
-818 YLGASTTRVDTDAFN
+818 YVGASSTRVDTDAFN
-833 ELGGFGFGLRGD
+833 ELGGFGFGLRGE
-845 ATRAQRSQMLAGVR
+845 ANRVQRSLMLAGIR
-859 GERGWGRWNLR
+859 GERGWGRWTVR

-878 LDGGDADWQA
+878 LDGADADWQA

-910 IGVALE
+910 FGVALE

-929 DQRIGGE
+929 DQRVGGE

>member
-6 MVRSVLA
+6 MVRSALA
-13 TALAMALTACGGGGG
+13 TALAMAMTACGGGGG
-28 GGSNVRVDPP
+28 GGNVRIDPP

-92 GVQRNAVAL
+92 GVQRNAAAL
-101 NGRVL
+101 NGRVVGNL
-106 ANFNYIDPA
+106 NYIDPA
-115 RNNLAV
+115 RNNLLV

-134 AAGAAVGT
+134 AAGASVGS

-150 AQIVSARIISDK
+150 AQIVSARIIADK
-162 PPTDDGSGQ
+162 PPVDDGSGK
-171 GNAFSGPLGVA
+171 GNSFSGPLGVA

-235 DGRSEP
+235 DARTEP
-241 SSLAALPSQKGVA
+241 SSLAALPSQQGVA
-254 GTLPA
+254 GSLPA

-272 DPFTPGALASYSNAC
+272 DPYAPGTLASYANAC

-307 GGSYYWN
+307 GSTYYWN

-328 ALVWQRFPYFNNDLV
+328 ALVWQRYPYFDNNLV

-355 APGVDPVFGYGLLD
+355 APGVDAVFGYGLLD

-390 AGSTNSMW
+390 VASTGSKW
-398 SNDITGSGG
+398 SNDIVGSGG

-413 GKLVLA
+413 GTLVLA
-419 GNNSYSGATRIERG
+419 GNNNYSGATRIERG
-433 ILTLQNGGVIRSNV
+433 ILSLQNGGVIRSNV
-447 TILAQPDPDST
+447 TILGQPDPDST

-475 GGSVFLTT
+475 GSSVFLTT

-493 YTQQP
+493 YTQQA
-498 GAQVMIALGANALQ
+498 GAQLMIALGANALQ

-527 FVSGYVPQNGTRQD
+527 FVSGYVPQNGSRQD
-541 LIHAAGGLN
+541 LIHAAGGLS
-550 GTFSTQ
+550 GTFSAP
-556 ATSTGLQGL
+556 ATSSGLQGL
-565 TLVAPTYG
+565 SLLQSSYG
-573 YDSNNAWLNVNQVS
+573 YDSNNAWLNLTQVS
-587 VTAAASGLSASAQ
+587 VTAAATGLTASAQ
-600 AAAQRLE
+600 SAAQRVD
-607 GAFAVLDGNT
+607 GAFSALDGNT
-617 GLQGSPFGTAAGAL
+617 ALQGSAFGTAAGAL
-631 QWAGGGQ
+631 QWTGGGSK
-638 QGLADSLQS
+638 GLEASLQS
-647 LSGQAHARAEAA
+647 LSGQAHARAESA

-670 IAERCDR
+670 IAERFDR
-677 VQATPRLRGS
+677 VQAAPRLRGA

-698 SCAGNAADSRGWMA
+698 SFAGNAADSRGWMA

-717 LGGNGLM
+717 LGSNGLM

-756 WSLGRG
+756 WNLGRG
-762 YALAQFGSGQFTRAL
+762 YALAQVGSGQFTRAL

-804 GGYRLGRAGASLTP
+804 GGYRFGRPGASLTP

-845 ATRAQRSQMLAGVR
+845 ANRVQRSQMLAGIR
-859 GERGWGRWNLR
+859 GERGWGRWTLR

-878 LDGGDADWQA
+878 LDGADAGWQA

-910 IGVALE
+910 FGVALE

-929 DQRIGGE
+929 DQRVGGE

>member
-1 MERTM
+1 
-6 MVRSVLA
+6 
-13 TALAMALTACGGGGG
+13 
-28 GGSNVRVDPP
+28 
-38 PTTPTPPTTPPPTT
+38 
-52 PPPAKPQEPAFDAH
+52 DAH

-101 NGRVL
+101 NGRVV
-106 ANFNYIDPA
+106 ANLNYIDPA
-115 RNNLAV
+115 RNNLQV

-134 AAGAAVGT
+134 AAGASVGS

-150 AQIVSARIISDK
+150 AQIVSARIIADK
-162 PPTDDGSGQ
+162 PPVDDGSGK
-171 GNAFSGPLGVA
+171 GNSFSGPLGVA

-235 DGRSEP
+235 DARPEP
-241 SSLAALPSQKGVA
+241 SSLAALPSQLGVA
-254 GTLPA
+254 GSLPA

-272 DPFTPGALASYSNAC
+272 DPYAPGTLASYANAC

-328 ALVWQRFPYFNNDLV
+328 ALVWQRYPYFDNNLV

-355 APGVDPVFGYGLLD
+355 APGVDAVFGYGLLD
-369 IGRAINGPGRFDWG
+369 ISRAIKGPGRFDWG
-383 DVVANVD
+383 DVVVNVD
-390 AGSTNSMW
+390 APSSGSLW
-398 SNDITGSGG
+398 SNDIVGSGG

-413 GKLVLA
+413 GTLVLG

-433 ILTLQNGGVIRSNV
+433 ILSLQNGSVIRSNV

-475 GGSVFLTT
+475 GSSVFLTT

-493 YTQQP
+493 YTQQA
-498 GAQVMIALGANALQ
+498 GAQLMIALGANALQ

-527 FVSGYVPQNGTRQD
+527 FVSGYVPQNGSRQD
-541 LIHAAGGLN
+541 LIHAAGGLS
-550 GTFSTQ
+550 GTFSSP
-556 ATSTGLQGL
+556 ATSSGLQGL
-565 TLVAPTYG
+565 SLLQSSYG
-573 YDSNNAWLNVNQVS
+573 YDTNNAWLNLTQVS
-587 VTAAASGLSASAQ
+587 VTAAATGLTASAQ
-600 AAAQRLE
+600 SAAQRVDS
-607 GAFAVLDGNT
+607 AFSALDGDT
-617 GLQGSPFGTAAGAL
+617 TLQGSAFGTAAGAL
-631 QWAGGGQ
+631 QWTGGGSK
-638 QGLADSLQS
+638 GLEASLQS
-647 LSGQAHARAEAA
+647 LSGQAHARAESA
-659 TFDSIDMSRRA
+659 TFDSIDMARRA
-670 IAERCDR
+670 IAERFDR
-677 VQATPRLRGS
+677 VQAAPRLRGA

-698 SCAGNAADSRGWMA
+698 SFAGNAADSRGWMA

-717 LGGNGLM
+717 LGSNGLM

-756 WSLGRG
+756 WNLGRG
-762 YALAQFGSGQFTRAL
+762 YALAQVGSGQFTRAL

-804 GGYRLGRAGASLTP
+804 GGYRFGRAGASFTP
-818 YLGASTTRVDTDAFN
+818 YVGASSTRVDTDAFN
-833 ELGGFGFGLRGD
+833 ELGGFGFGLRGE
-845 ATRAQRSQMLAGVR
+845 ANRVQRSQMLAGIR
-859 GERGWGRWNLR
+859 GERGWGRWTVR

-878 LDGGDADWQA
+878 LDGADADWQA

-910 IGVALE
+910 FGVALE

-929 DQRIGGE
+929 DQRVGGE

>member
-6 MVRSVLA
+6 MVRSALA
-13 TALAMALTACGGGGG
+13 SALAMALTACGGGGG
-28 GGSNVRVDPP
+28 GGNVRIDPP

-101 NGRVL
+101 NGRVV
-106 ANFNYIDPA
+106 ANLNYIDPA
-115 RNNLAV
+115 RNNLQV

-134 AAGAAVGT
+134 AAGASVGS

-150 AQIVSARIISDK
+150 AQIVSARIIADK
-162 PPTDDGSGQ
+162 PPVDDGSGK
-171 GNAFSGPLGVA
+171 GNSFSGPLGVA

-235 DGRSEP
+235 DARPEP
-241 SSLAALPSQKGVA
+241 SSLAALPSQLGFA
-254 GTLPA
+254 GSLPA

-272 DPFTPGALASYSNAC
+272 DPYAPGTLASYANAC

-328 ALVWQRFPYFNNDLV
+328 ALVWQRYPYFDNNLV

-355 APGVDPVFGYGLLD
+355 APGVDAVFGYGLLD
-369 IGRAINGPGRFDWG
+369 ISRAIKGPGRFDWG
-383 DVVANVD
+383 DVVVNVD
-390 AGSTNSMW
+390 APSSGSLW
-398 SNDITGSGG
+398 SNDIVGSGG

-413 GKLVLA
+413 GTLVLG

-433 ILTLQNGGVIRSNV
+433 ILSLQNGSVIRSNV

-475 GGSVFLTT
+475 GSSVFLTT

-493 YTQQP
+493 YTQQA
-498 GAQVMIALGANALQ
+498 GAQLMIALGANALQ

-527 FVSGYVPQNGTRQD
+527 FVSGYVPQNGSRQD
-541 LIHAAGGLN
+541 LIHAAGGLS
-550 GTFSTQ
+550 GTFSSP
-556 ATSTGLQGL
+556 ATSSGLQGL
-565 TLVAPTYG
+565 SLLQSSYG
-573 YDSNNAWLNVNQVS
+573 YDSNNAWLNLTQVS
-587 VTAAASGLSASAQ
+587 VTAAATGLTASAQ
-600 AAAQRLE
+600 SAAQRVDS
-607 GAFAVLDGNT
+607 AFSALDGDT
-617 GLQGSPFGTAAGAL
+617 TLQGSAFGTAAGAL
-631 QWAGGGQ
+631 QWTGGGSK
-638 QGLADSLQS
+638 GLEASLQS
-647 LSGQAHARAEAA
+647 LSGQAHARAESA
-659 TFDSIDMSRRA
+659 TFDSIDMARRA
-670 IAERCDR
+670 IAERFDR
-677 VQATPRLRGS
+677 VQAAPRLRGA

-698 SCAGNAADSRGWMA
+698 SFAGNAADSRGWMA

-717 LGGNGLM
+717 LGSNGLM

-756 WSLGRG
+756 WNLGRG
-762 YALAQFGSGQFTRAL
+762 YALAQVGSGQFTRAL

-804 GGYRLGRAGASLTP
+804 GGYRFGRAGASFTP
-818 YLGASTTRVDTDAFN
+818 YVGASSTRVDTDAFN
-833 ELGGFGFGLRGD
+833 ELGGFGFGLRGE
-845 ATRAQRSQMLAGVR
+845 ANRVQRSQMLAGIR
-859 GERGWGRWNLR
+859 GERGWGRWTVR

-878 LDGGDADWQA
+878 LDGADADWQA

-910 IGVALE
+910 FGVALE

-929 DQRIGGE
+929 DQRVGGE

>member
-1 MERTM
+1 MERTTM
-6 MVRSVLA
+6 MRSVLA
-13 TALAMALTACGGGGG
+13 TALALALTACGGGGG
-28 GGSNVRVDPP
+28 GSNVRIDPP
-38 PTTPTPPTTPPPTT
+38 APPVPPPTTPPPTT
-52 PPPAKPQEPAFDAH
+52 PPPAKPQEPTFDAH
-66 LSVTNARAAQA
+66 LAVTNARAAQA

-115 RNNLAV
+115 RNNLGV

-134 AAGAAVGT
+134 AAGAAVGS
-142 WPGGIAPG
+142 WPGGIAPD

-171 GNAFSGPLGVA
+171 GNSFSGPLGVA

-214 AAEYRPFVINHGG
+214 AAEYRPFVISHGG

-254 GTLPA
+254 GSLPA

-272 DPFTPGALASYSNAC
+272 DPYAPGTLASYANAC

-301 VYPDAN
+301 VYPDAG

-314 YGTSFAAPLVSGAA
+314 YGTSFAAPLISGAA
-328 ALVWQRFPYFNNDLV
+328 ALVWQRFPYFDNNLV

-390 AGSTNSMW
+390 AGSTNSIW
-398 SNDITGSGG
+398 SNDITGGGG

-413 GKLVLA
+413 GKLVLV
-419 GNNSYSGATRIERG
+419 GNNSYAGATRIERG
-433 ILTLQNGGVIRSNV
+433 ILSLQNGGVIRSNV
-447 TILAQPDPDST
+447 TILGQPDPDST

-467 RVIGNVVN
+467 RVIGDVTN
-475 GGSVFLTT
+475 GSSVFLTT
-483 GNTTG
+483 ANTTG

-493 YTQQP
+493 YTQQA
-498 GAQVMIALGANALQ
+498 GAQLMIALGANALQ
-512 VTGNATINGGVRVHG
+512 VTGNAKIDGGVRVHG
-527 FVSGYVPQNGTRQD
+527 MVTGYVPQNGARQD
-541 LIHAAGGLN
+541 LIHAAGSLS
-550 GTFSTQ
+550 GTFSTP

-565 TLVAPTYG
+565 SLVSSTYG
-573 YDSNNAWLNVNQVS
+573 YDSNNAWLNLTQVS
-587 VTAAASGLSASAQ
+587 VTAAASGLSTSAQ
-600 AAAQRLE
+600 AAAQRVQ
-607 GAFAVLDGNT
+607 GAFAVLDGNP
-617 GLQGSPFGTAAGAL
+617 GLQGSQFGAAAAAL
-631 QWAGGGQ
+631 QWTGGGQ

-670 IAERCDR
+670 IAERFDR
-677 VQATPRLRGS
+677 VQAAPRLRGT

-698 SCAGNAADSRGWMA
+698 SFAGNTADSRGWMA

-717 LGGNGLM
+717 LGSNGLM

-756 WSLGRG
+756 WNLGRG

-804 GGYRLGRAGASLTP
+804 GGYRFGRAGASLTP
-818 YLGASTTRVDTDAFN
+818 YLGASSTRVDTDAFN

-845 ATRAQRSQMLAGVR
+845 ANRVQRSQMLAGLR
-859 GERGWGRWNLR
+859 GERGWGRWTLR

-878 LDGGDADWQA
+878 LDGRDADWQA

-899 AGWNAPRGSAL
+899 AGWDAPRGSAL
-910 IGVALE
+910 FGVALE

-929 DQRIGGE
+929 DQRVGGND
-936 GARQAALRYST
+936 ARQAALRYS
-947 GF
+947 

>member
-6 MVRSVLA
+6 MVRSALA
-13 TALAMALTACGGGGG
+13 SALAMALTACGGGGG
-28 GGSNVRVDPP
+28 GGNVRIDPP

-101 NGRVL
+101 NGRVV
-106 ANFNYIDPA
+106 ANLNYIDPA
-115 RNNLAV
+115 RNNLQV

-134 AAGAAVGT
+134 AAGASVGS

-150 AQIVSARIISDK
+150 AQIVSARIIADK
-162 PPTDDGSGQ
+162 PPVDDGSGK
-171 GNAFSGPLGVA
+171 GNSFSGPLGVA

-235 DGRSEP
+235 DARPEP
-241 SSLAALPSQKGVA
+241 SSLAALPSQLGVA
-254 GTLPA
+254 GSLPA

-272 DPFTPGALASYSNAC
+272 DPYAPGTLASYANAC

-328 ALVWQRFPYFNNDLV
+328 ALVWQRYPYFDNNLV

-355 APGVDPVFGYGLLD
+355 APGVDAVFGYGLLD
-369 IGRAINGPGRFDWG
+369 ISRAIKGPGRFDWG
-383 DVVANVD
+383 DVVVNVD
-390 AGSTNSMW
+390 APSSGSLW
-398 SNDITGSGG
+398 SNDIVGSGG

-413 GKLVLA
+413 GTLVLG

-433 ILTLQNGGVIRSNV
+433 ILSLQNGSVIRSNV

-475 GGSVFLTT
+475 GSSVFLTT

-493 YTQQP
+493 YTQQA
-498 GAQVMIALGANALQ
+498 GAQLMIALGANALQ

-527 FVSGYVPQNGTRQD
+527 FVSGYVPQNGSRQD
-541 LIHAAGGLN
+541 LIHAAGGLS
-550 GTFSTQ
+550 GTFSSP
-556 ATSTGLQGL
+556 ATSSGLQGL
-565 TLVAPTYG
+565 SLLQSSYG
-573 YDSNNAWLNVNQVS
+573 YDTNNAWLNLTQVS
-587 VTAAASGLSASAQ
+587 VKAAATGLTASAQ
-600 AAAQRLE
+600 SAAQRVDS
-607 GAFAVLDGNT
+607 AFSALDGDT
-617 GLQGSPFGTAAGAL
+617 TLQGSAFGTAAGAL
-631 QWAGGGQ
+631 QWTGGGSK
-638 QGLADSLQS
+638 GLEASLQS
-647 LSGQAHARAEAA
+647 LSGQAHARAESA
-659 TFDSIDMSRRA
+659 TFDSIDMARRA
-670 IAERCDR
+670 IAERFDR
-677 VQATPRLRGS
+677 VQAAPRLRGA

-698 SCAGNAADSRGWMA
+698 SFAGNAADSRGWMA

-717 LGGNGLM
+717 LGSNGLM

-756 WSLGRG
+756 WNLGRG
-762 YALAQFGSGQFTRAL
+762 YALAQVGSGQFTRAL

-804 GGYRLGRAGASLTP
+804 GGYRFGRAGASFTP
-818 YLGASTTRVDTDAFN
+818 YVGASSTRVDTDAFN
-833 ELGGFGFGLRGD
+833 ELGGFGFGLRGE
-845 ATRAQRSQMLAGVR
+845 ANRVQRSQMLAGIR
-859 GERGWGRWNLR
+859 GERGWGRWTVR

-878 LDGGDADWQA
+878 LDGADADWQA

-910 IGVALE
+910 FGVALE

-929 DQRIGGE
+929 DQRVGGE

>member
-1 MERTM
+1 
-6 MVRSVLA
+6 
-13 TALAMALTACGGGGG
+13 
-28 GGSNVRVDPP
+28 
-38 PTTPTPPTTPPPTT
+38 TPPTTPPPTT

-101 NGRVL
+101 NGRVV
-106 ANFNYIDPA
+106 ANLNYIDPA
-115 RNNLAV
+115 RNNLQV

-134 AAGAAVGT
+134 AAGASVGS

-150 AQIVSARIISDK
+150 AQIVSARIIADK
-162 PPTDDGSGQ
+162 PPVDDGSGK
-171 GNAFSGPLGVA
+171 GNSFSGPLGVA

-235 DGRSEP
+235 DARPEP
-241 SSLAALPSQKGVA
+241 SSLAALPSQLGVA
-254 GTLPA
+254 GSLPA

-272 DPFTPGALASYSNAC
+272 DPYAPGTLASYANAC

-328 ALVWQRFPYFNNDLV
+328 ALVWQRYPYFDNNLV

-355 APGVDPVFGYGLLD
+355 APGVDAVFGYGLLD
-369 IGRAINGPGRFDWG
+369 ISRAIKGPGRFDWG
-383 DVVANVD
+383 DVVVNVD
-390 AGSTNSMW
+390 APSSGSLW
-398 SNDITGSGG
+398 SNDIVGSGG

-413 GKLVLA
+413 GTLVLG

-433 ILTLQNGGVIRSNV
+433 ILSLQNGSVIRSNV

-475 GGSVFLTT
+475 GSSVFLTT

-493 YTQQP
+493 YTQQA
-498 GAQVMIALGANALQ
+498 GAQLMIALGANALQ

-527 FVSGYVPQNGTRQD
+527 FVSGYVPQNGSRQD
-541 LIHAAGGLN
+541 LIHAAGGLS
-550 GTFSTQ
+550 GTFSSP
-556 ATSTGLQGL
+556 ATSSGLQGL
-565 TLVAPTYG
+565 SLLQSSYG
-573 YDSNNAWLNVNQVS
+573 YDTNNAWLNLTQVS
-587 VTAAASGLSASAQ
+587 VTAAATGLTASAQ
-600 AAAQRLE
+600 SAAQRVDS
-607 GAFAVLDGNT
+607 AFSALDGDT
-617 GLQGSPFGTAAGAL
+617 TLQGSAFGTAAGAL
-631 QWAGGGQ
+631 QWTGGGSK
-638 QGLADSLQS
+638 GLEASLQS
-647 LSGQAHARAEAA
+647 LSGQAHARAESA
-659 TFDSIDMSRRA
+659 TFDSIDMARRA
-670 IAERCDR
+670 IAERFDR
-677 VQATPRLRGS
+677 VQAAPRLRGA

-698 SCAGNAADSRGWMA
+698 SFAGNAADSRGWMA

-717 LGGNGLM
+717 LGSNGLM

-756 WSLGRG
+756 WNLGRG
-762 YALAQFGSGQFTRAL
+762 YALAQVGSGQFTRAL

-804 GGYRLGRAGASLTP
+804 GGYRFGRAGASFTP
-818 YLGASTTRVDTDAFN
+818 YVGASSTRVDTDAFN
-833 ELGGFGFGLRGD
+833 ELGGFGFGLRGE
-845 ATRAQRSQMLAGVR
+845 ANRVQRSQMLAGIR
-859 GERGWGRWNLR
+859 GERGWGRWTVR

-878 LDGGDADWQA
+878 LDGADADWQA

-910 IGVALE
+910 FGVALE

-929 DQRIGGE
+929 DQRVGGE

>member
-6 MVRSVLA
+6 RVKSALA
-13 TALAMALTACGGGGG
+13 TAMAMALTACGGGGG
-28 GGSNVRVDPP
+28 GGNVRIDPP

-92 GVQRNAVAL
+92 GVQRNAAAL
-101 NGRVL
+101 NGRVV
-106 ANFNYIDPA
+106 ANLNYIDPA
-115 RNNLAV
+115 RNNLQV

-134 AAGAAVGT
+134 AAGASVGS

-150 AQIVSARIISDK
+150 AQIVSARIIADK
-162 PPTDDGSGQ
+162 PPVDDGSGK
-171 GNAFSGPLGVA
+171 GNSFSGPLGVA

-235 DGRSEP
+235 DARAEP
-241 SSLAALPSQKGVA
+241 SSLAALPSQQGVA
-254 GTLPA
+254 GSLPA

-272 DPFTPGALASYSNAC
+272 DPYTPGTLASYANAC

-307 GGSYYWN
+307 GSTYYWN

-328 ALVWQRFPYFNNDLV
+328 ALVWQRYPYFDNNLV
-343 RQTLLGTAKDIG
+343 RQTLLGTAQDIG
-355 APGVDPVFGYGLLD
+355 APGVDAVFGYGLLD
-369 IGRAINGPGRFDWG
+369 ISRAIKGPGRFDWG
-383 DVVANVD
+383 DVVVNVD
-390 AGSTNSMW
+390 APSSGSLW
-398 SNDITGSGG
+398 SNDIVGSGG

-413 GKLVLA
+413 GTLVLG
-419 GNNSYSGATRIERG
+419 GNNSYAGATRIERG
-433 ILTLQNGGVIRSNV
+433 ILSLQNGSVIRSNV

-475 GGSVFLTT
+475 GSSVFLTT

-493 YTQQP
+493 YTQQA
-498 GAQVMIALGANALQ
+498 GAQLMIALGANALQ
-512 VTGNATINGGVRVHG
+512 VTGNATLNGGVRVHG
-527 FVSGYVPQNGTRQD
+527 FVSGYVPQNGSRQD
-541 LIHAAGGLN
+541 LIHAAGGLS
-550 GTFSTQ
+550 GTFSSP
-556 ATSTGLQGL
+556 ATSSGLQGL
-565 TLVAPTYG
+565 SLLQSSYG
-573 YDSNNAWLNVNQVS
+573 YDSNTAWLNLTQVS
-587 VTAAASGLSASAQ
+587 VTAAAAGLTASAQ
-600 AAAQRLE
+600 SAAQRVE
-607 GAFAVLDGNT
+607 SAFGALDGSPA
-617 GLQGSPFGTAAGAL
+617 LQGSAFGTAAGAL
-631 QWAGGGQ
+631 QWTGGGSE
-638 QGLADSLQS
+638 GLAASLQS
-647 LSGQAHARAEAA
+647 LSGQAHARAESA

-670 IAERCDR
+670 IAERFDR
-677 VQATPRLRGS
+677 VQAAPRLRGA

-698 SCAGNAADSRGWMA
+698 SFAGNAADSRGWMA

-717 LGGNGLM
+717 LGSAGLM

-733 NGGSSFGGD
+733 NGGNSFGGD

-756 WSLGRG
+756 WNLGRG
-762 YALAQFGSGQFTRAL
+762 YALAQVGSGQFTRAL

-799 SASVE
+799 GASVE
-804 GGYRLGRAGASLTP
+804 GGYRFGRAGASLTP

-833 ELGGFGFGLRGD
+833 ERGGFGFGLRGE
-845 ATRAQRSQMLAGVR
+845 ANRVQRSQMLAGIR
-859 GERGWGRWNLR
+859 GERGWGRWTLR

-878 LDGGDADWQA
+878 LDGADADWQA

-899 AGWNAPRGSAL
+899 AGWNTPRGSAL
-910 IGVALE
+910 FGVALE
-916 SWWGRNGRLSLGF
+916 SWWGRTGRLSLGF
-929 DQRIGGE
+929 DQRVGGE

>member
-1 MERTM
+1 MERKM

-77 AGLTGQGVR
+77 AGLTGRGVR

-115 RNNLAV
+115 RNNLGV

-134 AAGAAVGT
+134 AAGAAVGS

-272 DPFTPGALASYSNAC
+272 DPYTPGALASYSNAC

-383 DVVANVD
+383 DVATSVD
-390 AGSTNSMW
+390 AGSTGSRW

-407 LVKQGG
+407 LVKQGD
-413 GKLVLA
+413 GKLVLT
-419 GNNSYSGATRIERG
+419 GNNGYTGATRVERG

-498 GAQVMIALGANALQ
+498 GAQLMIALGANALQ

-550 GTFSTQ
+550 GTFNTQ

-565 TLVAPTYG
+565 TLVSPTYG
-573 YDSNNAWLNVNQVS
+573 YDSNNAWLNVIQVS

-600 AAAQRLE
+600 GAAQRLE

-617 GLQGSPFGTAAGAL
+617 GLQGSPFGAAAGAL

-670 IAERCDR
+670 IAERFDR
-677 VQATPRLRGS
+677 VQSTPRLRGT

-698 SCAGNAADSRGWMA
+698 SFAGNSADSRGWMA

-756 WSLGRG
+756 WSQGRG

-782 LGAGAYGVSA
+782 LGAGVYGVSA

-845 ATRAQRSQMLAGVR
+845 ATRVQRSQMLAGIR
-859 GERGWGRWNLR
+859 GERGWGRWTLR

-878 LDGGDADWQA
+878 LDGGGADWQA

-899 AGWNAPRGSAL
+899 AGWNAPRSSAL
-910 IGVALE
+910 IGLALE

>member
-6 MVRSVLA
+6 MVRSALA
-13 TALAMALTACGGGGG
+13 TALAMAMTACGGGGG
-28 GGSNVRVDPP
+28 GGNVRIDPP

-92 GVQRNAVAL
+92 GVQRNAAAL
-101 NGRVL
+101 NGRVVGNL
-106 ANFNYIDPA
+106 NYIDPA
-115 RNNLAV
+115 RNNLLV

-134 AAGAAVGT
+134 AAGASVGS

-150 AQIVSARIISDK
+150 AQIVSARIIADK
-162 PPTDDGSGQ
+162 PPVDDGSGK
-171 GNAFSGPLGVA
+171 GNSFSGPLGVA

-235 DGRSEP
+235 DARTEP
-241 SSLAALPSQKGVA
+241 SSLAALPSQQGVA
-254 GTLPA
+254 GSLPA

-272 DPFTPGALASYSNAC
+272 DPYAPGTLASYANAC

-307 GGSYYWN
+307 GSTYYWN

-328 ALVWQRFPYFNNDLV
+328 ALVWQRYPYFDNNLV

-355 APGVDPVFGYGLLD
+355 APGVDAVFGYGLLD

-390 AGSTNSMW
+390 VASTGSKW
-398 SNDITGSGG
+398 SNDIVGSGG

-413 GKLVLA
+413 GTLVLA
-419 GNNSYSGATRIERG
+419 GNNNYSGATRIERG
-433 ILTLQNGGVIRSNV
+433 ILSLQNGGVIRSNV
-447 TILAQPDPDST
+447 TILGQPDPDST

-475 GGSVFLTT
+475 GSSVFLTT

-493 YTQQP
+493 YTQQA
-498 GAQVMIALGANALQ
+498 GAQLMIALGANALQ

-527 FVSGYVPQNGTRQD
+527 FVSGYVPQNGSRQD
-541 LIHAAGGLN
+541 LIHAAGGLS
-550 GTFSTQ
+550 GTFSAP
-556 ATSTGLQGL
+556 ATSSGLQGL
-565 TLVAPTYG
+565 SLLQSSYG
-573 YDSNNAWLNVNQVS
+573 YDSNNAWLNLTQVS
-587 VTAAASGLSASAQ
+587 VTAAATGLTASAQ
-600 AAAQRLE
+600 SAAQRVD
-607 GAFAVLDGNT
+607 GAFSALDGNKA
-617 GLQGSPFGTAAGAL
+617 LQGSAFGTAAGAL
-631 QWAGGGQ
+631 QWTGGGSK
-638 QGLADSLQS
+638 GLEASLQS
-647 LSGQAHARAEAA
+647 LSGQAHARAESA

-670 IAERCDR
+670 IAERFDR
-677 VQATPRLRGS
+677 VQAAPRLRGA

-698 SCAGNAADSRGWMA
+698 SFAGNAADSRGWMA

-717 LGGNGLM
+717 LGSNGLM

-756 WSLGRG
+756 WNLGRG
-762 YALAQFGSGQFTRAL
+762 YALAQVGSGQFTRAL

-804 GGYRLGRAGASLTP
+804 GGYRFGRPGASLTP

-845 ATRAQRSQMLAGVR
+845 ANRVQRSQMLAGIR
-859 GERGWGRWNLR
+859 GERGWGRWTLR

-878 LDGGDADWQA
+878 LDGADAGWQA

-910 IGVALE
+910 FGVALE

-929 DQRIGGE
+929 DQRVGGE

>member
-1 MERTM
+1 MERTT
-6 MVRSVLA
+6 MVRSALA
-13 TALAMALTACGGGGG
+13 TALAMAMTACGGGGG
-28 GGSNVRVDPP
+28 GGNVRIDPP
-38 PTTPTPPTTPPPTT
+38 PTSPTPPTTPPPTA

-92 GVQRNAVAL
+92 GVQRNAAAL
-101 NGRVL
+101 NGRVVGNL
-106 ANFNYIDPA
+106 NYIDPA
-115 RNNLAV
+115 RNNLLV

-134 AAGAAVGT
+134 AAGAPVGT

-150 AQIVSARIISDK
+150 AQIVSARIIADK
-162 PPTDDGSGQ
+162 PPVDDGSGK
-171 GNAFSGPLGVA
+171 GNSFSGPLGVA

-235 DGRSEP
+235 DARTEP
-241 SSLAALPSQKGVA
+241 SSLAALPSQLGVA
-254 GTLPA
+254 GSLPA

-272 DPFTPGALASYSNAC
+272 DPYAPGTLASYANAC

-307 GGSYYWN
+307 GSTYYWN
-314 YGTSFAAPLVSGAA
+314 YGTSFAAPLISGAA
-328 ALVWQRFPYFNNDLV
+328 ALVWQRYPYFDNNLV

-355 APGVDPVFGYGLLD
+355 APGVDAVFGYGLLD
-369 IGRAINGPGRFDWG
+369 ISRAIKGPGRFDWG
-383 DVVANVD
+383 DVVASVD
-390 AGSTNSMW
+390 APSSGSLW
-398 SNDITGSGG
+398 SNDIVGSGG

-413 GKLVLA
+413 GTLVLA

-433 ILTLQNGGVIRSNV
+433 ILSLQNGGVIRSNV
-447 TILAQPDPDST
+447 TILGQPDPDST

-475 GGSVFLTT
+475 GSSVFLTT
-483 GNTTG
+483 GSTTG

-493 YTQQP
+493 YTQQA
-498 GAQVMIALGANALQ
+498 GGQLMIALGANALQ
-512 VTGNATINGGVRVHG
+512 VTGTASINGGVRVHG
-527 FVSGYVPQNGTRQD
+527 FVSGYVPQNGSRQD
-541 LIHAAGGLN
+541 LVHAAGGLS
-550 GTFSTQ
+550 GTFSSP
-556 ATSTGLQGL
+556 ASSSGLQGL
-565 TLVAPTYG
+565 SLLQSSYG
-573 YDSNNAWLNVNQVS
+573 YDSNTAWLNLTQVS
-587 VTAAASGLSASAQ
+587 VTAAATGLAASAQ
-600 AAAQRLE
+600 SAAQRLE
-607 GAFAVLDGNT
+607 GAFSALDGSPA
-617 GLQGSPFGTAAGAL
+617 LQGSAFGTAAGAL
-631 QWAGGGQ
+631 QWTGGGSE
-638 QGLADSLQS
+638 GLAASLQS
-647 LSGQAHARAEAA
+647 LSGQAHARAESA

-670 IAERCDR
+670 IAERFDR
-677 VQATPRLRGS
+677 VQAAPRLRGA

-698 SCAGNAADSRGWMA
+698 SFAGNAADSRGWMA

-717 LGGNGLM
+717 LGSNALM

-756 WSLGRG
+756 WNLGRG
-762 YALAQFGSGQFTRAL
+762 YALAQVGSGQFTRAL

-804 GGYRLGRAGASLTP
+804 GGYRFGRAGASLTP

-845 ATRAQRSQMLAGVR
+845 ANRVQRSQVLAGIR
-859 GERGWGRWNLR
+859 GARGWGRWTLR

-878 LDGGDADWQA
+878 LDGADADWQA

-899 AGWNAPRGSAL
+899 AGWDAPRGSAL
-910 IGVALE
+910 FGVALE

-929 DQRIGGE
+929 DQRVGGE

>member
-6 MVRSVLA
+6 MVRSALA
-13 TALAMALTACGGGGG
+13 TALAMAMTACGGGGG
-28 GGSNVRVDPP
+28 GGNVRIDPP

-92 GVQRNAVAL
+92 GVQRNAAAL
-101 NGRVL
+101 NGRVVGNL
-106 ANFNYIDPA
+106 NYIDPA
-115 RNNLAV
+115 RNNLLV

-134 AAGAAVGT
+134 AAGASVGS

-150 AQIVSARIISDK
+150 AQIVSARIIADK
-162 PPTDDGSGQ
+162 PPVDDGSGK
-171 GNAFSGPLGVA
+171 GNSFSGPLGVA

-235 DGRSEP
+235 DARTEP
-241 SSLAALPSQKGVA
+241 SSLAALPSQQGVA
-254 GTLPA
+254 GSLPA

-272 DPFTPGALASYSNAC
+272 DPYAPGTLASYANAC

-307 GGSYYWN
+307 GSTYYWN

-328 ALVWQRFPYFNNDLV
+328 ALVWQRYPYFDNNLV

-355 APGVDPVFGYGLLD
+355 APGVDAVFGYGLLD

-390 AGSTNSMW
+390 VASTGSKW
-398 SNDITGSGG
+398 SNDIVGSGG

-413 GKLVLA
+413 GTLVLA

-433 ILTLQNGGVIRSNV
+433 ILSLQNGGVIRSNV
-447 TILAQPDPDST
+447 TILGQPDPDST

-475 GGSVFLTT
+475 GSSVFLTT

-493 YTQQP
+493 YTQQA
-498 GAQVMIALGANALQ
+498 GAQLMIALGANALQ

-527 FVSGYVPQNGTRQD
+527 FVSGYVPQNGSRQD
-541 LIHAAGGLN
+541 LIHAAGGLS
-550 GTFSTQ
+550 GTFSAP
-556 ATSTGLQGL
+556 ATSSGLQGL
-565 TLVAPTYG
+565 SLLQSSYG
-573 YDSNNAWLNVNQVS
+573 YDSNNAWLNLTQVS
-587 VTAAASGLSASAQ
+587 VTAAATGLTASAQ
-600 AAAQRLE
+600 SAAQRVD
-607 GAFAVLDGNT
+607 GAFSALDGNT
-617 GLQGSPFGTAAGAL
+617 ALQGSAFGTAAGAL
-631 QWAGGGQ
+631 QWTGGGSK
-638 QGLADSLQS
+638 GLEASLQS
-647 LSGQAHARAEAA
+647 LSGQAHARAESA

-670 IAERCDR
+670 IAERFDR
-677 VQATPRLRGS
+677 VQAAPRLRGA

-698 SCAGNAADSRGWMA
+698 SFAGNAADSRGWMA

-717 LGGNGLM
+717 LGSNGLM

-756 WSLGRG
+756 WNLGRG
-762 YALAQFGSGQFTRAL
+762 YALAQVGSGQFTRAL

-804 GGYRLGRAGASLTP
+804 GGYRFGRSGASLTP

-845 ATRAQRSQMLAGVR
+845 ANRAQRSQMLAGIR
-859 GERGWGRWNLR
+859 GERGWGRWTLR

-878 LDGGDADWQA
+878 LDGADADWQA

-910 IGVALE
+910 FGVALE

-929 DQRIGGE
+929 DQRVGGE

>member
-6 MVRSVLA
+6 MVRSALA
-13 TALAMALTACGGGGG
+13 TALAMAMTACGGGGG
-28 GGSNVRVDPP
+28 GGNVRIDPP

-92 GVQRNAVAL
+92 GVQRNAAAL
-101 NGRVL
+101 NGRVVGNL
-106 ANFNYIDPA
+106 NYIDPA
-115 RNNLAV
+115 RNNLLV

-134 AAGAAVGT
+134 AAGASVGS

-150 AQIVSARIISDK
+150 AQIVSARIIADK
-162 PPTDDGSGQ
+162 PPVDDGSGK
-171 GNAFSGPLGVA
+171 GNSFSGPLGVA

-235 DGRSEP
+235 DARTEP
-241 SSLAALPSQKGVA
+241 SSLAALPSQQGVA
-254 GTLPA
+254 GSLPA

-272 DPFTPGALASYSNAC
+272 DPYAPGTLASYANAC

-307 GGSYYWN
+307 GSTYYWN

-328 ALVWQRFPYFNNDLV
+328 ALVWQRYPYFDNNLV

-355 APGVDPVFGYGLLD
+355 APGVDAVFGYGLLD

-390 AGSTNSMW
+390 VASTGSKW
-398 SNDITGSGG
+398 SNDIVGSGG

-413 GKLVLA
+413 GTLVLA

-433 ILTLQNGGVIRSNV
+433 ILSLQNGGVIRSNV
-447 TILAQPDPDST
+447 TILGQPDPDST

-475 GGSVFLTT
+475 GSSVFLTT

-493 YTQQP
+493 YTQQA
-498 GAQVMIALGANALQ
+498 GAQLMIALGANALQ

-527 FVSGYVPQNGTRQD
+527 FVSGYVPQNGSRQD
-541 LIHAAGGLN
+541 LIHAAGGLS
-550 GTFSTQ
+550 GTFSAP
-556 ATSTGLQGL
+556 ATSSGLQGL
-565 TLVAPTYG
+565 SLLQSSYG
-573 YDSNNAWLNVNQVS
+573 YDSNNAWLNLTQVS
-587 VTAAASGLSASAQ
+587 VTAAATGLTASAQ
-600 AAAQRLE
+600 SAAQRVD
-607 GAFAVLDGNT
+607 GAFSALDGNT
-617 GLQGSPFGTAAGAL
+617 ALQGSAFGTAAGAL
-631 QWAGGGQ
+631 QWTGGGSK
-638 QGLADSLQS
+638 GLEASLQS
-647 LSGQAHARAEAA
+647 LSGQAHARAESA

-670 IAERCDR
+670 IAERFDR
-677 VQATPRLRGS
+677 VQAAPRLRGA

-698 SCAGNAADSRGWMA
+698 SFAGNAADSRGWMA

-717 LGGNGLM
+717 LGSNGLM

-756 WSLGRG
+756 WNLGRG
-762 YALAQFGSGQFTRAL
+762 YALAQVGSGQFTRAL

-804 GGYRLGRAGASLTP
+804 GGYRFGRSGASLTP

-845 ATRAQRSQMLAGVR
+845 ANRAQRSQMLAGIR
-859 GERGWGRWNLR
+859 GERGWGRWTLR

-878 LDGGDADWQA
+878 LDGADAGWQA

-899 AGWNAPRGSAL
+899 AGWNAPRGGAL
-910 IGVALE
+910 FGVALE

-929 DQRIGGE
+929 DQRVGGE

>member
-1 MERTM
+1 
-6 MVRSVLA
+6 S
-13 TALAMALTACGGGGG
+13 
-28 GGSNVRVDPP
+28 
-38 PTTPTPPTTPPPTT
+38 TTPPPTT

-101 NGRVL
+101 NGRVV
-106 ANFNYIDPA
+106 ANLNYIDPA
-115 RNNLAV
+115 RNNLQV

-134 AAGAAVGT
+134 AAGASVGS

-150 AQIVSARIISDK
+150 AQIVSARIIADK
-162 PPTDDGSGQ
+162 PPVDDGSGK
-171 GNAFSGPLGVA
+171 GNSFSGPLGVA

-235 DGRSEP
+235 DARPEP
-241 SSLAALPSQKGVA
+241 SSLAALPSQLGVA
-254 GTLPA
+254 GSLPA

-272 DPFTPGALASYSNAC
+272 DPYAPGTLASYANAC

-328 ALVWQRFPYFNNDLV
+328 ALVWQRYPYFDNNLV

-355 APGVDPVFGYGLLD
+355 APGVDAVFGYGLLD
-369 IGRAINGPGRFDWG
+369 ISRAIKGPGRFDWG
-383 DVVANVD
+383 DVVVNVD
-390 AGSTNSMW
+390 APSSGSLW
-398 SNDITGSGG
+398 SNDIVGSGG

-413 GKLVLA
+413 GTLVLG

-433 ILTLQNGGVIRSNV
+433 ILSLQNGSVIRSNV

-475 GGSVFLTT
+475 GSSVFLTT

-493 YTQQP
+493 YTQQA
-498 GAQVMIALGANALQ
+498 GAQLMIALGANALQ

-527 FVSGYVPQNGTRQD
+527 FVSGYVPQNGSRQD
-541 LIHAAGGLN
+541 LIHAAGGLS
-550 GTFSTQ
+550 GTFSSP
-556 ATSTGLQGL
+556 ATSSGLQGL
-565 TLVAPTYG
+565 SLLQSSYG
-573 YDSNNAWLNVNQVS
+573 YDTNNAWLNLTQVS
-587 VTAAASGLSASAQ
+587 VTAAATGLTASAQ
-600 AAAQRLE
+600 SAAQRVDS
-607 GAFAVLDGNT
+607 AFSALDGDT
-617 GLQGSPFGTAAGAL
+617 TLQGSAFGTAAGAL
-631 QWAGGGQ
+631 QWTGGGSK
-638 QGLADSLQS
+638 GLEASLQS
-647 LSGQAHARAEAA
+647 LSGQAHARAESA
-659 TFDSIDMSRRA
+659 TFDSIDMARRA
-670 IAERCDR
+670 IAERFDR
-677 VQATPRLRGS
+677 VQAAPRLRGA

-698 SCAGNAADSRGWMA
+698 SFAGNAADSRGWMA

-717 LGGNGLM
+717 LGSNGLM

-756 WSLGRG
+756 WNLGRG
-762 YALAQFGSGQFTRAL
+762 YALAQVGSGQFTRAL

-804 GGYRLGRAGASLTP
+804 GGYRFGRAGASFTP
-818 YLGASTTRVDTDAFN
+818 YVGASSTRVDTDAFN
-833 ELGGFGFGLRGD
+833 ELGGFGFGLRGE
-845 ATRAQRSQMLAGVR
+845 ANRVQRSQMLAGIR
-859 GERGWGRWNLR
+859 GERGWGRWTVR

-878 LDGGDADWQA
+878 LDGADADWQA

-910 IGVALE
+910 FGVALE

-929 DQRIGGE
+929 DQRVGGE

>member
-1 MERTM
+1 MERTI
-6 MVRSVLA
+6 MVRSALA
-13 TALAMALTACGGGGG
+13 SALAMALTACGGGGG
-28 GGSNVRVDPP
+28 GGNVRIDPP

-101 NGRVL
+101 NGRVV
-106 ANFNYIDPA
+106 ANLNYIDPA
-115 RNNLAV
+115 RNNLQV

-134 AAGAAVGT
+134 AAGASVGS

-150 AQIVSARIISDK
+150 AQIVSARIIADK
-162 PPTDDGSGQ
+162 PPVDDGSGK
-171 GNAFSGPLGVA
+171 GNSFSGPLGVA

-235 DGRSEP
+235 DARPEP
-241 SSLAALPSQKGVA
+241 SSLAALPSQLGVA
-254 GTLPA
+254 GSLPA

-272 DPFTPGALASYSNAC
+272 DPYAPGTLASYANAC

-328 ALVWQRFPYFNNDLV
+328 ALVWQRYPYFDNNLV

-355 APGVDPVFGYGLLD
+355 APGVDAVFGYGLLD
-369 IGRAINGPGRFDWG
+369 ISRAIKGPGRFDWG
-383 DVVANVD
+383 DVVVNVD
-390 AGSTNSMW
+390 APSSGSLW
-398 SNDITGSGG
+398 SNDIVGSGG

-413 GKLVLA
+413 GTLVLG

-433 ILTLQNGGVIRSNV
+433 ILSLQNGSVIRSNV

-475 GGSVFLTT
+475 GSSVFLTT

-493 YTQQP
+493 YTQQA
-498 GAQVMIALGANALQ
+498 GAQLMIALGANALQ

-527 FVSGYVPQNGTRQD
+527 FVSGYVPQNGSRQD
-541 LIHAAGGLN
+541 LIHAAGGLS
-550 GTFSTQ
+550 GTFSSP
-556 ATSTGLQGL
+556 ATSSGLQGL
-565 TLVAPTYG
+565 SLLQSSYG
-573 YDSNNAWLNVNQVS
+573 YDSNNAWLNLTQVS
-587 VTAAASGLSASAQ
+587 VTAAATGLTASAQ
-600 AAAQRLE
+600 SAAQRVDS
-607 GAFAVLDGNT
+607 AFSALDGDT
-617 GLQGSPFGTAAGAL
+617 TLQGSAFGTAAGAL
-631 QWAGGGQ
+631 QWTGGGSK
-638 QGLADSLQS
+638 GLEASLQS
-647 LSGQAHARAEAA
+647 LSGQAHARAESA
-659 TFDSIDMSRRA
+659 TFDSIDMARRA
-670 IAERCDR
+670 IAERFDR
-677 VQATPRLRGS
+677 VQAAPRLRGA

-698 SCAGNAADSRGWMA
+698 SFAGNAADSRGWMA

-717 LGGNGLM
+717 LGSNGLM

-756 WSLGRG
+756 WNLGRG
-762 YALAQFGSGQFTRAL
+762 YALAQVGSGQFTRAL

-804 GGYRLGRAGASLTP
+804 GGYRFGRAGASFTP
-818 YLGASTTRVDTDAFN
+818 YVGASSTRVDTDAFN
-833 ELGGFGFGLRGD
+833 ELGGFGFGLRGE
-845 ATRAQRSQMLAGVR
+845 ANRVQRSLMLAGIR
-859 GERGWGRWNLR
+859 GERGWGRWTVR

-878 LDGGDADWQA
+878 LDGADADWQA

-910 IGVALE
+910 FGVALE

-929 DQRIGGE
+929 DQRVGGE

>member
-6 MVRSVLA
+6 MVRSALA
-13 TALAMALTACGGGGG
+13 SALAMALTACGGGGG
-28 GGSNVRVDPP
+28 GGNVRIDPP

-101 NGRVL
+101 NGRVV
-106 ANFNYIDPA
+106 ANLNYIDPA
-115 RNNLAV
+115 RNNLQV

-134 AAGAAVGT
+134 AAGASVGS

-150 AQIVSARIISDK
+150 AQIVSARIIADK
-162 PPTDDGSGQ
+162 PPVDDGSGK
-171 GNAFSGPLGVA
+171 GNSFSGPLGVA

-203 YWTDLPTTAQV
+203 YWTDLPTTGQV

-235 DGRSEP
+235 DARPEP
-241 SSLAALPSQKGVA
+241 SSLAALPSQLGVA
-254 GTLPA
+254 GSLPA

-272 DPFTPGALASYSNAC
+272 DPYAPGTLASYANAC

-328 ALVWQRFPYFNNDLV
+328 ALVWQRYPYFDNNLV

-355 APGVDPVFGYGLLD
+355 APGVDAVFGYGLLD
-369 IGRAINGPGRFDWG
+369 ISRAIKGPGRFDWG
-383 DVVANVD
+383 DVVVNVD
-390 AGSTNSMW
+390 APSSGSLW
-398 SNDITGSGG
+398 SNDIVGSGG

-413 GKLVLA
+413 GTLVLG

-433 ILTLQNGGVIRSNV
+433 ILSLQNGSVIRSNV

-475 GGSVFLTT
+475 GSSVFLTT
-483 GNTTG
+483 GSTTG

-493 YTQQP
+493 YTQQA
-498 GAQVMIALGANALQ
+498 GAQLMIALGANALQ

-527 FVSGYVPQNGTRQD
+527 FVSGYVPQNGSRQD
-541 LIHAAGGLN
+541 LIHAAGGLS
-550 GTFSTQ
+550 GTFSSP
-556 ATSTGLQGL
+556 ATSSGLQGL
-565 TLVAPTYG
+565 SLLQSSYG
-573 YDSNNAWLNVNQVS
+573 YDTNNAWLNLTQVS
-587 VTAAASGLSASAQ
+587 VTAAATGLTASAQ
-600 AAAQRLE
+600 SAAQRVDS
-607 GAFAVLDGNT
+607 AFSALDGDT
-617 GLQGSPFGTAAGAL
+617 TLQGSAFGTAAGAL
-631 QWAGGGQ
+631 QWTGGGSK
-638 QGLADSLQS
+638 GLEASLQS
-647 LSGQAHARAEAA
+647 LSGQAHARAESA
-659 TFDSIDMSRRA
+659 TFDSIDMARRA
-670 IAERCDR
+670 IAERFDR
-677 VQATPRLRGS
+677 VQAAPRLRGA

-698 SCAGNAADSRGWMA
+698 SFAGNAADSRGWMA

-717 LGGNGLM
+717 LGSNGLM

-756 WSLGRG
+756 WNLGRG
-762 YALAQFGSGQFTRAL
+762 YALAQVGSGQFTRAL

-804 GGYRLGRAGASLTP
+804 GGYRFGRAGASFTP
-818 YLGASTTRVDTDAFN
+818 YVGASSTRVDTDAFN
-833 ELGGFGFGLRGD
+833 ELGGFGFGLRGE
-845 ATRAQRSQMLAGVR
+845 ANRVQRSQMLAGIR
-859 GERGWGRWNLR
+859 GERGWGRWTVR

-878 LDGGDADWQA
+878 LDGADADWQA

-910 IGVALE
+910 FGVALE

-929 DQRIGGE
+929 DQRVGGE

>member
-6 MVRSVLA
+6 MVRSALA
-13 TALAMALTACGGGGG
+13 SALAMALTACGGGGG
-28 GGSNVRVDPP
+28 GGNVRIDPP

-101 NGRVL
+101 NGRVV
-106 ANFNYIDPA
+106 ANLNYIDPA
-115 RNNLAV
+115 RNNLQV

-134 AAGAAVGT
+134 AAGASVGS

-150 AQIVSARIISDK
+150 AQIVSARIIADK
-162 PPTDDGSGQ
+162 PPVDDGSGK
-171 GNAFSGPLGVA
+171 GNSFSGPLGVA

-235 DGRSEP
+235 DARPEP
-241 SSLAALPSQKGVA
+241 SSLAALPSQLGVA
-254 GTLPA
+254 GSLPA

-272 DPFTPGALASYSNAC
+272 DPYAPGTLASYANAC

-328 ALVWQRFPYFNNDLV
+328 ALVWQRYPYFDNNLV

-355 APGVDPVFGYGLLD
+355 APGVDAVFGYGLLD
-369 IGRAINGPGRFDWG
+369 ISRAIKGPGRFDWG
-383 DVVANVD
+383 DVVVNVD
-390 AGSTNSMW
+390 APSSGSLW
-398 SNDITGSGG
+398 SNDIVGSGG

-413 GKLVLA
+413 GTLVLG

-433 ILTLQNGGVIRSNV
+433 ILSLQNGSVIRSNV

-475 GGSVFLTT
+475 GSSVFLTT

-493 YTQQP
+493 YTQQA
-498 GAQVMIALGANALQ
+498 GAQLMIALGANALQ

-527 FVSGYVPQNGTRQD
+527 FVSGYVPQNGSRQD
-541 LIHAAGGLN
+541 LIHAAGGLS
-550 GTFSTQ
+550 GTFSSP
-556 ATSTGLQGL
+556 ATSSGLQGL
-565 TLVAPTYG
+565 SLLQSSYG
-573 YDSNNAWLNVNQVS
+573 YDTNNAWLNLTQVS
-587 VTAAASGLSASAQ
+587 VTAAATGLTASAQ
-600 AAAQRLE
+600 SAAQRVDS
-607 GAFAVLDGNT
+607 AFSALDGDT
-617 GLQGSPFGTAAGAL
+617 TLQGSAFGTAAGAL
-631 QWAGGGQ
+631 QWTGGGSK
-638 QGLADSLQS
+638 GLEASLQS
-647 LSGQAHARAEAA
+647 LSGQAHARAESA
-659 TFDSIDMSRRA
+659 TFDSIDMARRA
-670 IAERCDR
+670 IAERFDR
-677 VQATPRLRGS
+677 VQAAPRLRGA

-698 SCAGNAADSRGWMA
+698 SFAGNAADSRGWMA

-717 LGGNGLM
+717 LGSNGLM

-756 WSLGRG
+756 WNLGRG
-762 YALAQFGSGQFTRAL
+762 YVLAQVGSGQFTRAL

-804 GGYRLGRAGASLTP
+804 GGYRFGRAGASFTP
-818 YLGASTTRVDTDAFN
+818 YVGASSTRVDTDAFN
-833 ELGGFGFGLRGD
+833 ELGGFGFGLRGE
-845 ATRAQRSQMLAGVR
+845 ANRVQRSLMLAGIR
-859 GERGWGRWNLR
+859 GERGWGRWTVR

-878 LDGGDADWQA
+878 LDGADADWQA

-910 IGVALE
+910 FGVALE
-916 SWWGRNGRLSLGF
+916 WWWGRNGRLSLGF
-929 DQRIGGE
+929 DQRVGGE

>member
-1 MERTM
+1 M
-6 MVRSVLA
+6 
-13 TALAMALTACGGGGG
+13 
-28 GGSNVRVDPP
+28 
-38 PTTPTPPTTPPPTT
+38 
-52 PPPAKPQEPAFDAH
+52 
-66 LSVTNARAAQA
+66 TNARAAQA

-101 NGRVL
+101 NGRVV
-106 ANFNYIDPA
+106 ANLNYIDPA
-115 RNNLAV
+115 RNNLQV

-134 AAGAAVGT
+134 AAGASVGS

-150 AQIVSARIISDK
+150 AQIVSARIIADK
-162 PPTDDGSGQ
+162 PPVDDGSGK
-171 GNAFSGPLGVA
+171 GNSFSGPLGVA

-235 DGRSEP
+235 DARPEP
-241 SSLAALPSQKGVA
+241 SSLAALPSQLGVA
-254 GTLPA
+254 GSLPA

-272 DPFTPGALASYSNAC
+272 DPYAPGTLASYANAC

-328 ALVWQRFPYFNNDLV
+328 ALVWQRYPYFDNNLV

-355 APGVDPVFGYGLLD
+355 APGVDAVFGYGLLD
-369 IGRAINGPGRFDWG
+369 ISRAIKGPGRFDWG
-383 DVVANVD
+383 DVVVNVD
-390 AGSTNSMW
+390 APSSGSLW
-398 SNDITGSGG
+398 SNDIVGSGG

-413 GKLVLA
+413 GTLVLG

-433 ILTLQNGGVIRSNV
+433 ILSLQNGSVIRSNV

-475 GGSVFLTT
+475 GSSVFLTT

-493 YTQQP
+493 YTQQA
-498 GAQVMIALGANALQ
+498 GAQLMIALGANALQ

-527 FVSGYVPQNGTRQD
+527 FVSGYVPQNGSRQD
-541 LIHAAGGLN
+541 LIHAAGGLS
-550 GTFSTQ
+550 GTFSSP
-556 ATSTGLQGL
+556 ATSSGLQGL
-565 TLVAPTYG
+565 SLLQSSYG
-573 YDSNNAWLNVNQVS
+573 YDTNNAWLNLTQVS
-587 VTAAASGLSASAQ
+587 VTAAATGLTASAQ
-600 AAAQRLE
+600 SAAQRVDS
-607 GAFAVLDGNT
+607 AFSALDDDT
-617 GLQGSPFGTAAGAL
+617 TLQGSAFGTAAGAL
-631 QWAGGGQ
+631 QWTGGGSK
-638 QGLADSLQS
+638 GLEASLQS
-647 LSGQAHARAEAA
+647 LSGQAHARAESA
-659 TFDSIDMSRRA
+659 TFDSIDMARRA
-670 IAERCDR
+670 IAERFDR
-677 VQATPRLRGS
+677 VQAAPRLRGA

-698 SCAGNAADSRGWMA
+698 SFAGNAADSRGWMA
-712 GQDLP
+712 GQDLS
-717 LGGNGLM
+717 LGSNGLM

-756 WSLGRG
+756 WNLGRG
-762 YALAQFGSGQFTRAL
+762 YALAQVGSGQFTRAL

-804 GGYRLGRAGASLTP
+804 GGYRFGRAGASFTP
-818 YLGASTTRVDTDAFN
+818 YVGASSTRVDTDAFN
-833 ELGGFGFGLRGD
+833 ELGGFGFGLRGE
-845 ATRAQRSQMLAGVR
+845 ANRVQRSLMLAGIR
-859 GERGWGRWNLR
+859 GERGWGRWTVR

-878 LDGGDADWQA
+878 LDGADADWQA

-910 IGVALE
+910 FGVALE

-929 DQRIGGE
+929 DQRVGGE

>member
-1 MERTM
+1 ASYVYKR
-6 MVRSVLA
+6 
-13 TALAMALTACGGGGG
+13 
-28 GGSNVRVDPP
+28 
-38 PTTPTPPTTPPPTT
+38 

-101 NGRVL
+101 NGRVV
-106 ANFNYIDPA
+106 ANLNYIDPA
-115 RNNLAV
+115 RNNLQV

-134 AAGAAVGT
+134 AAGASVGS

-150 AQIVSARIISDK
+150 AQIVSARIIADK
-162 PPTDDGSGQ
+162 PPVDDGSGK
-171 GNAFSGPLGVA
+171 GNSFSGPLGVA

-235 DGRSEP
+235 DARPEP
-241 SSLAALPSQKGVA
+241 SSLAALPSQLGVA
-254 GTLPA
+254 GSLPA

-272 DPFTPGALASYSNAC
+272 DPYAPGTLASYANAC

-328 ALVWQRFPYFNNDLV
+328 ALVWQRYPYFDNNLV

-355 APGVDPVFGYGLLD
+355 APGVDAVFGYGLLD
-369 IGRAINGPGRFDWG
+369 ISRAIKGPGRFDWG
-383 DVVANVD
+383 DVVVNVD
-390 AGSTNSMW
+390 APSSGSLW
-398 SNDITGSGG
+398 SNDIVGSGG

-413 GKLVLA
+413 GTLVLG

-433 ILTLQNGGVIRSNV
+433 ILSLQNGSVIRSNV

-475 GGSVFLTT
+475 GSSVFLTT

-493 YTQQP
+493 YTQQA
-498 GAQVMIALGANALQ
+498 GAQLMIALGANALQ

-527 FVSGYVPQNGTRQD
+527 FVSGYVPQNGSRQD
-541 LIHAAGGLN
+541 LIHAAGGLS
-550 GTFSTQ
+550 GTFSSP
-556 ATSTGLQGL
+556 ATSSGLQGL
-565 TLVAPTYG
+565 SLLQSSYG
-573 YDSNNAWLNVNQVS
+573 YDTNNAWLNLTQVS
-587 VTAAASGLSASAQ
+587 VTAAATGLTASAQ
-600 AAAQRLE
+600 SAAQRVDS
-607 GAFAVLDGNT
+607 AFSALDGDT
-617 GLQGSPFGTAAGAL
+617 TLQGSAFGTAAGAL
-631 QWAGGGQ
+631 QWTGGGSK
-638 QGLADSLQS
+638 GLEASLQS
-647 LSGQAHARAEAA
+647 LSGQAHARAESA
-659 TFDSIDMSRRA
+659 TFDSIDMARRA
-670 IAERCDR
+670 IAERFDR
-677 VQATPRLRGS
+677 VQAAPRLRGA

-698 SCAGNAADSRGWMA
+698 SFAGNAADSRGWMA

-717 LGGNGLM
+717 LGSNGLM

-756 WSLGRG
+756 WNLGRG
-762 YALAQFGSGQFTRAL
+762 YALAQVGSGQFTRAL

-804 GGYRLGRAGASLTP
+804 GGYRFGRAGASFTP
-818 YLGASTTRVDTDAFN
+818 YVGASSTRVDTDAFN
-833 ELGGFGFGLRGD
+833 ELGGFGFGLRGE
-845 ATRAQRSQMLAGVR
+845 ANRVQRSQMLAGIR
-859 GERGWGRWNLR
+859 GERGWGRWTVR

-878 LDGGDADWQA
+878 LDGADADWQA

-910 IGVALE
+910 FGVALE

-929 DQRIGGE
+929 DQRVGGE

>member
-6 MVRSVLA
+6 MVRSALA
-13 TALAMALTACGGGGG
+13 SALAMALTACGGGGG
-28 GGSNVRVDPP
+28 GGNVRIDPP

-101 NGRVL
+101 NGRVV
-106 ANFNYIDPA
+106 ANLNYIDPA
-115 RNNLAV
+115 RNNLQV

-134 AAGAAVGT
+134 AAGASVGS

-150 AQIVSARIISDK
+150 AQIVSARIIADK
-162 PPTDDGSGQ
+162 PPVDDGSGK
-171 GNAFSGPLGVA
+171 GNSFSGPLGVA

-235 DGRSEP
+235 DARPEP
-241 SSLAALPSQKGVA
+241 SSLAALPSQLGVA
-254 GTLPA
+254 GSLPA

-272 DPFTPGALASYSNAC
+272 DPYAPGTLASYANAC

-328 ALVWQRFPYFNNDLV
+328 ALVWQRYPYFDNNLV

-355 APGVDPVFGYGLLD
+355 APGVDAVFGYGLLD
-369 IGRAINGPGRFDWG
+369 ISRAIKGPGRFDWG
-383 DVVANVD
+383 DVVVNVD
-390 AGSTNSMW
+390 APSSGSLW
-398 SNDITGSGG
+398 SNDIVGSGG

-413 GKLVLA
+413 GTLVLG

-433 ILTLQNGGVIRSNV
+433 ILSLQNGSVIRSNV

-475 GGSVFLTT
+475 GSSVFLTT

-493 YTQQP
+493 YTQQA
-498 GAQVMIALGANALQ
+498 GAQLMIALGANALQ

-527 FVSGYVPQNGTRQD
+527 FVSGYVPQNGSRQD
-541 LIHAAGGLN
+541 LIHAAGGLS
-550 GTFSTQ
+550 GTFSSP
-556 ATSTGLQGL
+556 ATSSGLQGL
-565 TLVAPTYG
+565 SLLQSSYG
-573 YDSNNAWLNVNQVS
+573 YDTNNAWLNLTQVS
-587 VTAAASGLSASAQ
+587 VTAAATGLTASAQ
-600 AAAQRLE
+600 SAAQRVDS
-607 GAFAVLDGNT
+607 AFSALDGDT
-617 GLQGSPFGTAAGAL
+617 TLQGSAFGTAAGAL
-631 QWAGGGQ
+631 QWSGGGSK
-638 QGLADSLQS
+638 GLEASLQS
-647 LSGQAHARAEAA
+647 LSGQAHARAESA
-659 TFDSIDMSRRA
+659 TFDSIDMARRA
-670 IAERCDR
+670 IAERFDR
-677 VQATPRLRGS
+677 VQAAPRLRGA

-698 SCAGNAADSRGWMA
+698 SFAGNAADSRGWMA

-717 LGGNGLM
+717 LGSNGLM

-756 WSLGRG
+756 WNLGRG
-762 YALAQFGSGQFTRAL
+762 YALAQVGSGQFTRAL

-804 GGYRLGRAGASLTP
+804 GGYRFGRAGASFTP
-818 YLGASTTRVDTDAFN
+818 YVGASSTRVDTDAFN
-833 ELGGFGFGLRGD
+833 ELGGFGFGLRGE
-845 ATRAQRSQMLAGVR
+845 ANRVQRSQMLAGIR
-859 GERGWGRWNLR
+859 GERGWGRWTVR

-878 LDGGDADWQA
+878 LDGADADWQA

-910 IGVALE
+910 FGVALE

-929 DQRIGGE
+929 DQRVGGE
-936 GARQAALRYST
+936 SARQAALRYST